1 MYTSLY
7 IKSNYSLLSSLISID
22 KLIEYALEHKLNTL
36 AICDDNM
43 TSAFIFYSKCIK
55 NNIKPVIG
63 LDLKYND
70 SNILLYAKGFEGY
83 QNLIKLSTIS
93 SESNI
98 TMENLKKHNKDV
110 VVVLPYKDVSL
121 YEELT
126 RLYECIYIGVLN
138 RFEEEE
144 ALKKT
149 RNVVFINKV
158 LYLNKNH
165 DKYLK
170 YLFMIRDGKT
180 IADTSY
186 TITFKD
192 NYNYI
197 LDMEVTNLVSNLTL
211 NNTNVIA
218 SMCNLNFSKR
228 NDLLPIYDSNLDS
241 DEYIAKLSVAGL
253 NKRLNG
259 NIDDVY
265 KKRLIYEL
273 DVIKK
278 MGFSNYFLVVY
289 DFIKYAK
296 KNQILVGPGRGSA
309 AGSLVAYSLGIT
321 EIDPIKYDLLFERFL
336 NPERVTMPDID
347 TDFPDIYRN
356 KIIEYVKEKYGEKKV
371 SGIITFGTMAPKL
384 VLRDVGRV
392 LNIPLKTI
400 DTLCKKIPTV
410 TKDKLKDFYEKDENF
425 KNIINSSDKLM
436 LLYEIS
442 TLIEGFPRH
451 ISTHA
456 AGVVMSRI
464 DLDKVIPLVRN
475 DDMYISGYT
484 MEYLEELGLLK
495 MDFLGI
501 KNLTTIM
508 NIISDIE
515 IHENIKINFSD
526 ISLDDVQ
533 ALKLFESADTCGI
546 FQFES
551 EGMKNFLR
559 KLKPNSIEDIF
570 AAIAL
575 FRPGP
580 AVNIDSYIR
589 RKHKEEE
596 VTYLSPCLKDILSS
610 TYGIIIYQEQIMQIA
625 NVMAGFSYGEAD
637 ILRRAMSKKKLD
649 ILKGEEVKFI
659 NGCIKNGHKKEDAK
673 KVFDLILN
681 FANYGFNKSHSVCYS
696 IVAYKMA
703 YLKAKYPK
711 CFFSNLLSSVI
722 GSEAKT
728 IEYINEA
735 RKLGINIILPD
746 INRSTN
752 KYEVVDEGILFPISN
767 IKSVGIVTCKDI
779 LTSRGKGFNDI
790 YECFSKVLSRNVN
803 KSTLESLIDASC
815 FDSFGYNK
823 KTLYYNLDN
832 LINYAAL
839 TKDLDPTLVIK
850 PDIELKEEFSKS
862 ELLSNEKQSLGFY
875 LSSHP
880 TVVYK
885 SKMKGINNLE
895 DIKNL
900 FNKKVNLLVLVD
912 KVRVIS
918 TKNNDRMAFYLVSD
932 DTAQVDLTL
941 FPKIYEKYKDIDKG
955 EVVLVKGEVQK
966 RFDKYQIIVSEIEKI

>member
-1 MYTSLY
+1 MFTSLY
-7 IKSNYSLLSSLISID
+7 VKTNYSLLSSLVSID
-22 KLIEYALEHKLNTL
+22 NLILYAVEHKLSAL

-43 TSAFIFYSKCIK
+43 TSTKIFYDKCIK
-55 NNIKPVIG
+55 NNIKPIIG
-63 LDLKYND
+63 LDLKYNN
-70 SNILLYAKGFEGY
+70 SNILMYAKSFTGY
-83 QNLIKLSTIS
+83 QSLIKLSTIS
-93 SESNI
+93 SERDI
-98 TMENLKKHNKDV
+98 TITDLETYNNDV
-110 VVVLPYKDVSL
+110 VVVLPYKDFAL
-121 YEELT
+121 YNELT
-126 RLYECIYIGVLN
+126 RLYDNLYIGVLN
-138 RFEEEE
+138 KIEE
-144 ALKKT
+144 KGSYKVT
-149 RNVVFINKV
+149 KNVVFINKV

-165 DKYLK
+165 EKYLK
-170 YLFMIRDGKT
+170 YLFMIRDSKT
-180 IADTSY
+180 IADDV
-186 TITFKD
+186 TFKD
-192 NYNYI
+192 NYNYMLLSDAI
-197 LDMEVTNLVSNLTL
+197 SLVSNETL

-218 SMCNLNFSKR
+218 DMCNLELSKR
-228 NDLLPIYDSNLDS
+228 DDLLPVYDTNIDS
-241 DEYIAKLSVAGL
+241 DQYIVKLSVAGL
-253 NKRLNG
+253 NKRLGG
-259 NIDDVY
+259 NVSDVY
-265 KKRLIYEL
+265 KRRLIYEL
-273 DVIKK
+273 DVIKR

-296 KNQILVGPGRGSA
+296 KNNILVGPGRGSA

-336 NPERVTMPDID
+336 NPERVSMPDID

-356 KIIEYVKEKYGEKKV
+356 SIIEYVRDKYGEKRV
-371 SGIITFGTMAPKL
+371 SGIITFGTMAAKL

-392 LNIPLKTI
+392 LNIPPKTI

-410 TKDKLKDFYEKDENF
+410 TKDKLKDFYNRDENF
-425 KNIINSSDKLM
+425 RNIINSSDKLM

-464 DLDKVIPLVRN
+464 DLDRIIPLVRN

-508 NIISDIE
+508 NIIADIE
-515 IHENIKINFSD
+515 SSLGIKINFSD
-526 ISLDDVQ
+526 IPLDDPD
-533 ALKLFESADTCGI
+533 ALKLFETADTCGI

-559 KLKPNSIEDIF
+559 KLRPNTIYDIF

-589 RKHKEEE
+589 RKHGLEQ
-596 VTYLSPCLKDILSS
+596 VTYLDPCLEGILSS

-649 ILKGEEVKFI
+649 LLKGEEIRFI
-659 NGCIKNGHKKEDAK
+659 EGSVARGHKEEDAK
-673 KVFDLILN
+673 RVFELILN
-681 FANYGFNKSHSVCYS
+681 FANYGFNKSHSVSYA

-711 CFFSNLLSSVI
+711 FFFSNLLSSVI

-735 RKLGINIILPD
+735 RKLEINVILPD

-752 KYEVVDEGILFPISN
+752 KYEVVDNGILFPLSN
-767 IKSVGIVTCKDI
+767 IKNVGIVTCKDI
-779 LTSRGKGFNDI
+779 INSRGDGFNDI
-790 YECFSKVLSRNVN
+790 YDCFSKILSRNVN
-803 KSTLESLIDASC
+803 KSTLEALIDVSC

-832 LINYAAL
+832 LINYATL
-839 TKDLDPTLVIK
+839 TKDLDPDLVIK
-850 PDIELKEEFSKS
+850 PDIEIMDEFSKG
-862 ELLSNEKQSLGFY
+862 ELLSNEKASLGFY

-880 TVVYK
+880 TTIYK
-885 SKMKGINNLE
+885 SRISNV
-895 DIKNL
+895 
-900 FNKKVNLLVLVD
+900 VNLADIRNYFGKRIELLVMID
-912 KVRVIS
+912 KVRVVN
-918 TKNNDRMAFYLVSD
+918 TKNNDRMAFYLASD
-932 DTAQVDLTL
+932 DTAQADLTL
-941 FPKIYEKYKDIDKG
+941 FPKAYEKYKDIDKG
-955 EVVLVKGEVQK
+955 EIVLVKGEVQR
-966 RFDKYQIIVSEIEKI
+966 RFDKYQIIVNEIKRIND

>member
-1 MYTSLY
+1 MFTSLY
-7 IKSNYSLLSSLISID
+7 VKTNYSLLSSLVSID
-22 KLIEYALEHKLNTL
+22 NLILYAVEHKLSAL

-43 TSAFIFYSKCIK
+43 TSTKIFYDKCIK
-55 NNIKPVIG
+55 NNIKPIIG
-63 LDLKYND
+63 LDLKYNN
-70 SNILLYAKGFEGY
+70 SNILMYAKNFIGY
-83 QNLIKLSTIS
+83 QSLIKLSTIS
-93 SESNI
+93 SERDI
-98 TMENLKKHNKDV
+98 TITDLETYNNDV
-110 VVVLPYKDVSL
+110 VVVLPYKDFAL
-121 YEELT
+121 YNELT
-126 RLYECIYIGVLN
+126 RLYNNLYIGVLN
-138 RFEEEE
+138 KIEEKESY
-144 ALKKT
+144 KVTK
-149 RNVVFINKV
+149 NVVFINKV
-158 LYLNKNH
+158 LYLNKDH
-165 DKYLK
+165 EKYLK
-170 YLFMIRDGKT
+170 YLFMIRDSKT
-180 IADTSY
+180 IADDV
-186 TITFKD
+186 TFKD
-192 NYNYI
+192 NYNYMLLSDAI
-197 LDMEVTNLVSNLTL
+197 SLVSNETL

-218 SMCNLNFSKR
+218 DMCNLELSKR
-228 NDLLPIYDSNLDS
+228 DDLLPVYDTNIDS
-241 DEYIAKLSVAGL
+241 DQYIVKLSVAGL
-253 NKRLNG
+253 NKRLGG
-259 NIDDVY
+259 NVSDVY

-273 DVIKK
+273 DVIKR

-296 KNQILVGPGRGSA
+296 KNNILVGPGRGSA

-336 NPERVTMPDID
+336 NPERVSMPDID

-356 KIIEYVKEKYGEKKV
+356 NIIEYVRNKYGEKRV
-371 SGIITFGTMAPKL
+371 SGIITFGTMAAKL

-392 LNIPLKTI
+392 LNIPPKTI

-410 TKDKLKDFYEKDENF
+410 TKDKLKDFYDRDENF
-425 KNIINSSDKLM
+425 RNIINSSDKLM

-464 DLDKVIPLVRN
+464 DLDRIIPLVRN
-475 DDMYISGYT
+475 NDMYISGYT

-508 NIISDIE
+508 NIIADIE
-515 IHENIKINFSD
+515 SSLGIKINFSD
-526 ISLDDVQ
+526 IPLDDPD
-533 ALKLFESADTCGI
+533 ALKLFETADTCGI

-559 KLKPNSIEDIF
+559 KLRPNTIYDIF

-589 RKHKEEE
+589 RKHGLEQ
-596 VTYLSPCLKDILSS
+596 VTYLDPCLEGILSS

-625 NVMAGFSYGEAD
+625 NVMAGFSYGQAD

-649 ILKGEEVKFI
+649 LLKGEEIRFI
-659 NGCIKNGHKKEDAK
+659 EGSVTRGHKEEDAK
-673 KVFDLILN
+673 RVFDLILN
-681 FANYGFNKSHSVCYS
+681 FANYGFNKSHSVSYA

-711 CFFSNLLSSVI
+711 FFFSNLLSSVI
-722 GSEAKT
+722 GSEVKT

-735 RKLGINIILPD
+735 RKLGINVILPD

-752 KYEVVDEGILFPISN
+752 KYEVVDNGILFPLSN
-767 IKSVGIVTCKDI
+767 IKNVGIVTCKDI
-779 LTSRGKGFNDI
+779 INSRGDGFSDI
-790 YECFSKVLSRNVN
+790 YDCFSKILSRNVN
-803 KSTLESLIDASC
+803 KSTLEALIDVSC

-832 LINYAAL
+832 LINYATL
-839 TKDLDPTLVIK
+839 TKDLDPDLVIK
-850 PDIELKEEFSKS
+850 PDIEIMDEFSKG
-862 ELLSNEKQSLGFY
+862 ELLSNEKASLGFY

-880 TVVYK
+880 TTIYK
-885 SKMKGINNLE
+885 SRTSNVVNLA
-895 DIKNL
+895 DIKNY
-900 FNKKVNLLVLVD
+900 FGKRVELLVMID
-912 KVRVIS
+912 KVRVVN
-918 TKNNDRMAFYLVSD
+918 TKNNDKMAFYLASD
-932 DTAQVDLTL
+932 DTAQTDLTL
-941 FPKIYEKYKDIDKG
+941 FPKAYEKYKDIDKG
-955 EVVLVKGEVQK
+955 EIVLVKGEVQR
-966 RFDKYQIIVSEIEKI
+966 RFDKYQIIVNEIKRIND

>member
-1 MYTSLY
+1 MFTSLY
-7 IKSNYSLLSSLISID
+7 VKTNYSLLSSLVSID
-22 KLIEYALEHKLNTL
+22 NLILYAVEHKLSAL

-43 TSAFIFYSKCIK
+43 TSTKIFYDKCIK
-55 NNIKPVIG
+55 NNIKPIIG
-63 LDLKYND
+63 LDLKYNN
-70 SNILLYAKGFEGY
+70 SNILMYAKNFIGY
-83 QNLIKLSTIS
+83 QSLIKLSTIS
-93 SESNI
+93 SERDI
-98 TMENLKKHNKDV
+98 TITDLETYNNDV
-110 VVVLPYKDVSL
+110 VVVLPYKDFAL
-121 YEELT
+121 YNELT
-126 RLYECIYIGVLN
+126 RMYNNLYIGVLN
-138 RFEEEE
+138 KIEEKESY
-144 ALKKT
+144 KVTK
-149 RNVVFINKV
+149 NVVFINKV
-158 LYLNKNH
+158 LYLNKDH
-165 DKYLK
+165 EKYLK
-170 YLFMIRDGKT
+170 YLFMIRDSKT
-180 IADTSY
+180 IADDV
-186 TITFKD
+186 TFKD
-192 NYNYI
+192 NYNYMLLSDAI
-197 LDMEVTNLVSNLTL
+197 SLVSNETL

-218 SMCNLNFSKR
+218 DMCNLELSKR
-228 NDLLPIYDSNLDS
+228 DDLLPVYDTNIDS
-241 DEYIAKLSVAGL
+241 DQYIVKLSVAGL
-253 NKRLNG
+253 NKRLGG
-259 NIDDVY
+259 NVSDVY

-273 DVIKK
+273 DVIKR

-296 KNQILVGPGRGSA
+296 KNNILVGPGRGSA

-336 NPERVTMPDID
+336 NPERVSMPDID

-356 KIIEYVKEKYGEKKV
+356 NIIEYVRNKYGEKRV
-371 SGIITFGTMAPKL
+371 SGIITFGTMAAKL

-392 LNIPLKTI
+392 LNIPPKTI

-410 TKDKLKDFYEKDENF
+410 TKDKLKDFYDRDENF
-425 KNIINSSDKLM
+425 RNIINSSDKLM

-464 DLDKVIPLVRN
+464 DLDRIIPLVRN
-475 DDMYISGYT
+475 NDMYISGYT

-508 NIISDIE
+508 NIIADIE
-515 IHENIKINFSD
+515 SSLGIKINFSD
-526 ISLDDVQ
+526 IPLDDPDT
-533 ALKLFESADTCGI
+533 LKLFETADTCGI

-559 KLKPNSIEDIF
+559 KLRPNTIYDIF

-589 RKHKEEE
+589 RKHGLEQ
-596 VTYLSPCLKDILSS
+596 VTYLDPCLEGILSS

-649 ILKGEEVKFI
+649 LLKGEEIRFI
-659 NGCIKNGHKKEDAK
+659 EGSVTRGHKEEDAK
-673 KVFDLILN
+673 RVFDLILN
-681 FANYGFNKSHSVCYS
+681 FANYGFNKSHSVSYA

-711 CFFSNLLSSVI
+711 FFFSNLLSSVI
-722 GSEAKT
+722 GSEVKT

-735 RKLGINIILPD
+735 RKLGINVILPD

-752 KYEVVDEGILFPISN
+752 KYEVVDNGILFPLSN
-767 IKSVGIVTCKDI
+767 IKNVGIVTCKDI
-779 LTSRGKGFNDI
+779 INSRGDGFSDI
-790 YECFSKVLSRNVN
+790 YDCFSKILSRNVN
-803 KSTLESLIDASC
+803 KSTLEALIDVSC

-832 LINYAAL
+832 LINYATL
-839 TKDLDPTLVIK
+839 TKDLDPDLVIK
-850 PDIELKEEFSKS
+850 PDIEIMDEFSKG
-862 ELLSNEKQSLGFY
+862 ELLSNEKASLGFY

-880 TVVYK
+880 TTIYK
-885 SKMKGINNLE
+885 SRTSNVVNLA
-895 DIKNL
+895 DIKNY
-900 FNKKVNLLVLVD
+900 FGKRVELLVMID
-912 KVRVIS
+912 KVRVVN
-918 TKNNDRMAFYLVSD
+918 TKNNDRMAFYLASD
-932 DTAQVDLTL
+932 DTAQTDLTL
-941 FPKIYEKYKDIDKG
+941 FPKAYEKYKDIDKG
-955 EVVLVKGEVQK
+955 KIVLVKGEVQR
-966 RFDKYQIIVSEIEKI
+966 RFDKYQIIVNEIKRIND

>member
-1 MYTSLY
+1 MFTSLY
-7 IKSNYSLLSSLISID
+7 VKTNYSLLSSLVSID
-22 KLIEYALEHKLNTL
+22 NLILYAVEHKLSAL

-43 TSAFIFYSKCIK
+43 TSTKIFYDKCIK
-55 NNIKPVIG
+55 NNIKPIIG
-63 LDLKYND
+63 LDLKYNN
-70 SNILLYAKGFEGY
+70 SNILMYAKNFIGY
-83 QNLIKLSTIS
+83 QSLIKLSTIS
-93 SESNI
+93 SERDI
-98 TMENLKKHNKDV
+98 TITDLETYNNDV
-110 VVVLPYKDVSL
+110 VVVLPYKYFAL
-121 YEELT
+121 YNELT
-126 RLYECIYIGVLN
+126 RLYNNLYIGVLN
-138 RFEEEE
+138 KIEEKESY
-144 ALKKT
+144 KVTK
-149 RNVVFINKV
+149 NVVFINKV
-158 LYLNKNH
+158 LYLNKEH
-165 DKYLK
+165 EKYLK
-170 YLFMIRDGKT
+170 YLFMIRDSKT
-180 IADTSY
+180 IADDV
-186 TITFKD
+186 TFKD
-192 NYNYI
+192 NYNYMLLSDAI
-197 LDMEVTNLVSNLTL
+197 SLVSNETL

-218 SMCNLNFSKR
+218 DMCNLEFSKR
-228 NDLLPIYDSNLDS
+228 DDLLPVYDTNIDS
-241 DEYIAKLSVAGL
+241 DQYIVKLSVAGL
-253 NKRLNG
+253 NKRLGG
-259 NIDDVY
+259 NVSDVY

-273 DVIKK
+273 DVIKR

-296 KNQILVGPGRGSA
+296 KNNILVGPGRGSA

-336 NPERVTMPDID
+336 NPERVSMPDID

-356 KIIEYVKEKYGEKKV
+356 NIIEYVRNKYGEKRV
-371 SGIITFGTMAPKL
+371 SGIITFGTMAAKL

-392 LNIPLKTI
+392 LNIPPKTI

-410 TKDKLKDFYEKDENF
+410 TKDKLKDFYDRDENF
-425 KNIINSSDKLM
+425 RNIINSSDKLM

-464 DLDKVIPLVRN
+464 DLDRIIPLVRN
-475 DDMYISGYT
+475 NDMYISGYT

-508 NIISDIE
+508 NIIADIE
-515 IHENIKINFSD
+515 SSLGIKINFSD
-526 ISLDDVQ
+526 IPLDDPD
-533 ALKLFESADTCGI
+533 ALKLFETADTCGI

-559 KLKPNSIEDIF
+559 KLRPNTIYDIF

-589 RKHKEEE
+589 RKHGLEQ
-596 VTYLSPCLKDILSS
+596 VTYLDPCLESILSS

-649 ILKGEEVKFI
+649 LLKGEEIRFI
-659 NGCIKNGHKKEDAK
+659 EGSVTRGHKEEDAK
-673 KVFDLILN
+673 RVFDLILN
-681 FANYGFNKSHSVCYS
+681 FANYGFNKSHSVSYA

-711 CFFSNLLSSVI
+711 FFFSNLLSSVI
-722 GSEAKT
+722 GSEVKT

-735 RKLGINIILPD
+735 RKLGINVILPD

-752 KYEVVDEGILFPISN
+752 KYEVVDNGILFPLSN
-767 IKSVGIVTCKDI
+767 IKNVGIVTCKDI
-779 LTSRGKGFNDI
+779 INSRGDGFSDI
-790 YECFSKVLSRNVN
+790 YDCFSKILSRNVN
-803 KSTLESLIDASC
+803 KSTLEALIDVSC

-832 LINYAAL
+832 LINYATL
-839 TKDLDPTLVIK
+839 TKDLDPDLVIK
-850 PDIELKEEFSKS
+850 PDIEIMDEFSRG
-862 ELLSNEKQSLGFY
+862 ELLSNEKASLGFY

-880 TVVYK
+880 TTIYK
-885 SKMKGINNLE
+885 SRTSNVVNLA
-895 DIKNL
+895 DIKNY
-900 FNKKVNLLVLVD
+900 FGKRVELLVMID
-912 KVRVIS
+912 KVRVVN
-918 TKNNDRMAFYLVSD
+918 TKNNDRMAFYLASD
-932 DTAQVDLTL
+932 DTAQTDLTL
-941 FPKIYEKYKDIDKG
+941 FPKAYEKYKDIDKG
-955 EVVLVKGEVQK
+955 EIVLVKGEVQR
-966 RFDKYQIIVSEIEKI
+966 RFDKYQIIVNEIKRIND

>member
-1 MYTSLY
+1 MFTSLY
-7 IKSNYSLLSSLISID
+7 VKTNYSLLSSLVSID
-22 KLIEYALEHKLNTL
+22 NLILYAVEHKLSAL

-43 TSAFIFYSKCIK
+43 TSTKIFYDKCIK
-55 NNIKPVIG
+55 NNIKPIIG
-63 LDLKYND
+63 LDLKYNN
-70 SNILLYAKGFEGY
+70 SNILMYAKNFIGY
-83 QNLIKLSTIS
+83 QSLIKLSTIS
-93 SESNI
+93 SERDI
-98 TMENLKKHNKDV
+98 TITDLETYNNDV
-110 VVVLPYKDVSL
+110 VVVLPYKDFAL
-121 YEELT
+121 YNELT
-126 RLYECIYIGVLN
+126 RLYNNLYIGVLN
-138 RFEEEE
+138 KIEEKESY
-144 ALKKT
+144 KVTK
-149 RNVVFINKV
+149 NVVFINKV
-158 LYLNKNH
+158 LYLNKEH
-165 DKYLK
+165 EKYLK
-170 YLFMIRDGKT
+170 YLFMIRDSKT
-180 IADTSY
+180 IADDV
-186 TITFKD
+186 TFKD
-192 NYNYI
+192 NYNYMLLSDAI
-197 LDMEVTNLVSNLTL
+197 SLVSNETL

-218 SMCNLNFSKR
+218 DMCNLELSKR
-228 NDLLPIYDSNLDS
+228 DDLLPVYDTNIDS
-241 DEYIAKLSVAGL
+241 DQYIVKLSVAGL
-253 NKRLNG
+253 NKRLGG
-259 NIDDVY
+259 NVSDVY

-273 DVIKK
+273 DVIKR

-296 KNQILVGPGRGSA
+296 KNNILVGPGRGSA

-336 NPERVTMPDID
+336 NPERVSMPDID

-356 KIIEYVKEKYGEKKV
+356 NIIEYVRNKYGEKRV
-371 SGIITFGTMAPKL
+371 SGIITFGTMAAKL

-392 LNIPLKTI
+392 LNIPPKTI

-410 TKDKLKDFYEKDENF
+410 TKDKLKDFYDRDENF
-425 KNIINSSDKLM
+425 RNIINSSDKLM

-464 DLDKVIPLVRN
+464 DLDRIIPLVRN
-475 DDMYISGYT
+475 NDMYISGYT

-508 NIISDIE
+508 NIIADIE
-515 IHENIKINFSD
+515 SSLGIKINFSD
-526 ISLDDVQ
+526 IPLDDPD
-533 ALKLFESADTCGI
+533 ALKLFETADTCGI

-559 KLKPNSIEDIF
+559 KLRPNTIYDIF

-589 RKHKEEE
+589 RKHGLEQ
-596 VTYLSPCLKDILSS
+596 VTYLDPCLEGILSS

-649 ILKGEEVKFI
+649 LLKGEEIRFI
-659 NGCIKNGHKKEDAK
+659 EGSVTRGHKEEDAK
-673 KVFDLILN
+673 RVFDLILN
-681 FANYGFNKSHSVCYS
+681 FANYGFNKSHSVSYA

-711 CFFSNLLSSVI
+711 FFFSNLLSSVI
-722 GSEAKT
+722 GSEVKT

-735 RKLGINIILPD
+735 RKLGINVILPD

-752 KYEVVDEGILFPISN
+752 KYEVVDNGILFPLSN
-767 IKSVGIVTCKDI
+767 IKNVGIVTCKDI
-779 LTSRGKGFNDI
+779 INSRGDGFSDI
-790 YECFSKVLSRNVN
+790 YDCFSKILSRNVN
-803 KSTLESLIDASC
+803 KSTLEALIDVSC

-832 LINYAAL
+832 LINYATL
-839 TKDLDPTLVIK
+839 TKDLDPDLVIK
-850 PDIELKEEFSKS
+850 PDIEIMDEFSRG
-862 ELLSNEKQSLGFY
+862 ELLSNEKASLGFY

-880 TVVYK
+880 TTIYK
-885 SKMKGINNLE
+885 SRTSNVVNLA
-895 DIKNL
+895 DIKNY
-900 FNKKVNLLVLVD
+900 FGKRVELLVMID
-912 KVRVIS
+912 KVRVVN
-918 TKNNDRMAFYLVSD
+918 TKNNDRMAFYLASD
-932 DTAQVDLTL
+932 DTAQTDLTL
-941 FPKIYEKYKDIDKG
+941 FPKVYEKYKDIDKG
-955 EVVLVKGEVQK
+955 EIVLVKGEVQR
-966 RFDKYQIIVSEIEKI
+966 RFDKYQIIVNEIKRIND

>member
-1 MYTSLY
+1 MFTSLY
-7 IKSNYSLLSSLISID
+7 VKTNYSLLSSLVSID
-22 KLIEYALEHKLNTL
+22 NLILYAVEHKLSAL

-43 TSAFIFYSKCIK
+43 TSTKIFYDKCIK
-55 NNIKPVIG
+55 NNIKPIIG
-63 LDLKYND
+63 LDLKYNN
-70 SNILLYAKGFEGY
+70 SNILMYAKNFIGY
-83 QNLIKLSTIS
+83 QSLIKLSTIS
-93 SESNI
+93 SERDI
-98 TMENLKKHNKDV
+98 TITDLETYNNDV
-110 VVVLPYKDVSL
+110 VVVLPYKDFAL
-121 YEELT
+121 YNELT
-126 RLYECIYIGVLN
+126 RLYNNLYIGVLN
-138 RFEEEE
+138 KIEEKESY
-144 ALKKT
+144 KVTK
-149 RNVVFINKV
+149 NVVFINKV
-158 LYLNKNH
+158 LYLNKDH
-165 DKYLK
+165 EKYLK
-170 YLFMIRDGKT
+170 YLFMIRDSKT
-180 IADTSY
+180 IADDV
-186 TITFKD
+186 TFKD
-192 NYNYI
+192 NYNYMLLSDAI
-197 LDMEVTNLVSNLTL
+197 SLVSNETL

-218 SMCNLNFSKR
+218 DMCNLEFSKR
-228 NDLLPIYDSNLDS
+228 DDLLPVYDTNIDS
-241 DEYIAKLSVAGL
+241 DQYIVKLSVAGL
-253 NKRLNG
+253 NKRLGG
-259 NIDDVY
+259 NVSDVY

-273 DVIKK
+273 DVIKR

-296 KNQILVGPGRGSA
+296 KNNILVGPGRGSA

-336 NPERVTMPDID
+336 NPERVSMPDID

-356 KIIEYVKEKYGEKKV
+356 NIIEYVRNKYGEKRV
-371 SGIITFGTMAPKL
+371 SGIITFGTMAAKL

-392 LNIPLKTI
+392 LNIPPKTI

-410 TKDKLKDFYEKDENF
+410 TKDKLKDFYDRDENF
-425 KNIINSSDKLM
+425 RNIINSSDKLM

-464 DLDKVIPLVRN
+464 DLDRIIPLVRN
-475 DDMYISGYT
+475 NDMYISGYT

-508 NIISDIE
+508 NIIADIE
-515 IHENIKINFSD
+515 SSLGIKINFSD
-526 ISLDDVQ
+526 IPLDDPD
-533 ALKLFESADTCGI
+533 ALKLFETADTCGI

-559 KLKPNSIEDIF
+559 KLRPNTIYDIF

-589 RKHKEEE
+589 RKHGLEQ
-596 VTYLSPCLKDILSS
+596 VTYLDPCLESILSS

-649 ILKGEEVKFI
+649 LLKGEEIRFI
-659 NGCIKNGHKKEDAK
+659 EGSVTRGHKEEDAK
-673 KVFDLILN
+673 RVFDLILN
-681 FANYGFNKSHSVCYS
+681 FANYGFNKSHSVSYA

-711 CFFSNLLSSVI
+711 FFFSNLLSSVI
-722 GSEAKT
+722 GSEVKT

-735 RKLGINIILPD
+735 RKLGINVILPD

-752 KYEVVDEGILFPISN
+752 KYEVVDNGILFPLSN
-767 IKSVGIVTCKDI
+767 IKNVGIVTCKDI
-779 LTSRGKGFNDI
+779 INSRGDGFSDI
-790 YECFSKVLSRNVN
+790 YDCFSKILSRNVN
-803 KSTLESLIDASC
+803 KSTLEALIDVSC

-832 LINYAAL
+832 LINYATL
-839 TKDLDPTLVIK
+839 TKDLDPDLVIK
-850 PDIELKEEFSKS
+850 PDIEIMDEFSRG
-862 ELLSNEKQSLGFY
+862 ELLSNEKASLGFY

-880 TVVYK
+880 TTIYK
-885 SKMKGINNLE
+885 SRTSNVVNLA
-895 DIKNL
+895 DIKNY
-900 FNKKVNLLVLVD
+900 FGKRIELLVMID
-912 KVRVIS
+912 KVRVVN
-918 TKNNDRMAFYLVSD
+918 TKNNDRMAFYLASD
-932 DTAQVDLTL
+932 DTAQTDLTL
-941 FPKIYEKYKDIDKG
+941 FPKVYEKYKDIDKG
-955 EVVLVKGEVQK
+955 EIVLVKGEVQR
-966 RFDKYQIIVSEIEKI
+966 RFDKYQIIVNEIKRIND

>member
-1 MYTSLY
+1 MFTSLY
-7 IKSNYSLLSSLISID
+7 VKTNYSLLSSLVSID
-22 KLIEYALEHKLNTL
+22 NLILYAVEHKLSAL

-43 TSAFIFYSKCIK
+43 TSTKIFYDKCIK
-55 NNIKPVIG
+55 NNIKPIIG
-63 LDLKYND
+63 LDLKYNN
-70 SNILLYAKGFEGY
+70 SNILMYAKNFIGY
-83 QNLIKLSTIS
+83 QSLIKLSTIS
-93 SESNI
+93 SERDI
-98 TMENLKKHNKDV
+98 TITDLETYNNDV
-110 VVVLPYKDVSL
+110 VVVLPYKDFAL
-121 YEELT
+121 YNELT
-126 RLYECIYIGVLN
+126 RLYNNLYIGVLN
-138 RFEEEE
+138 KIEEKESY
-144 ALKKT
+144 KVTK
-149 RNVVFINKV
+149 NVVFINKV
-158 LYLNKNH
+158 LYLNKEH
-165 DKYLK
+165 EKYLK
-170 YLFMIRDGKT
+170 YLFMIRDSKT
-180 IADTSY
+180 IADDV
-186 TITFKD
+186 TFKD
-192 NYNYI
+192 NYNYMLLSDAI
-197 LDMEVTNLVSNLTL
+197 SLVSNETL

-218 SMCNLNFSKR
+218 DMCNLELSKR
-228 NDLLPIYDSNLDS
+228 DDLLPVYDINIDS
-241 DEYIAKLSVAGL
+241 DQYIVKLSVAGL
-253 NKRLNG
+253 NKRLGG
-259 NIDDVY
+259 NVSDVY

-273 DVIKK
+273 DVIKR

-296 KNQILVGPGRGSA
+296 KNNILVGPGRGSA

-336 NPERVTMPDID
+336 NPERVSMPDID

-356 KIIEYVKEKYGEKKV
+356 NIIEYVRNKYGEKRV
-371 SGIITFGTMAPKL
+371 SGIITFGTMAAKL

-392 LNIPLKTI
+392 LNIPPKTI

-410 TKDKLKDFYEKDENF
+410 TKDKLKDFYDRDENF
-425 KNIINSSDKLM
+425 RNIINSSDKLM

-464 DLDKVIPLVRN
+464 DLDRIIPLVRN
-475 DDMYISGYT
+475 NDMYISGYT

-508 NIISDIE
+508 NIIADIE
-515 IHENIKINFSD
+515 SSLGIKINFSD
-526 ISLDDVQ
+526 IPLDDPD
-533 ALKLFESADTCGI
+533 ALKLFETADTCGI

-559 KLKPNSIEDIF
+559 KLRPNTIYDIF

-589 RKHKEEE
+589 RKHGLEQ
-596 VTYLSPCLKDILSS
+596 VTYLDPCLEGILSS

-649 ILKGEEVKFI
+649 LLKGEEIRFI
-659 NGCIKNGHKKEDAK
+659 EGSVTRGHKEEDAK
-673 KVFDLILN
+673 RVFDLILN
-681 FANYGFNKSHSVCYS
+681 FANYGFNKSHSVSYA

-711 CFFSNLLSSVI
+711 FFFSNLLSSVI
-722 GSEAKT
+722 GSEVKT

-735 RKLGINIILPD
+735 RKLGINVILPD

-752 KYEVVDEGILFPISN
+752 KYEVVDNGILFPLSN
-767 IKSVGIVTCKDI
+767 IKNVGIVTCKDI
-779 LTSRGKGFNDI
+779 INSRGDGFSDI
-790 YECFSKVLSRNVN
+790 YDCFSKILSRNVN
-803 KSTLESLIDASC
+803 KSTLEALIDVSC

-832 LINYAAL
+832 LINYATL
-839 TKDLDPTLVIK
+839 TKDLDPDLVIK
-850 PDIELKEEFSKS
+850 PDIEIMDEFSRG
-862 ELLSNEKQSLGFY
+862 ELLSNEKASLGFY

-880 TVVYK
+880 TTIYK
-885 SKMKGINNLE
+885 SRTSNVVNLA
-895 DIKNL
+895 DIKNY
-900 FNKKVNLLVLVD
+900 FGKRVELLVMID
-912 KVRVIS
+912 KVRVVN
-918 TKNNDRMAFYLVSD
+918 TKNNDKMAFYLASD
-932 DTAQVDLTL
+932 DTAQTDLTL
-941 FPKIYEKYKDIDKG
+941 FPKAYEKYKDIDKG
-955 EVVLVKGEVQK
+955 EIVLVKGEVQR
-966 RFDKYQIIVSEIEKI
+966 RFDKYQIIVNEIKRIND

>member
-1 MYTSLY
+1 MFTSLY
-7 IKSNYSLLSSLISID
+7 VKTNYSLLSSLVSID
-22 KLIEYALEHKLNTL
+22 NLILYAVEHKLSAL

-43 TSAFIFYSKCIK
+43 TSTKIFYDKCIK
-55 NNIKPVIG
+55 NNIKPIIG
-63 LDLKYND
+63 LDLKYNN
-70 SNILLYAKGFEGY
+70 SNILMYAKNFIGY
-83 QNLIKLSTIS
+83 QSLIKLSTIS
-93 SESNI
+93 SERDI
-98 TMENLKKHNKDV
+98 TITDLETYNNDV
-110 VVVLPYKDVSL
+110 VVVLPYKDFAL
-121 YEELT
+121 YNELT
-126 RLYECIYIGVLN
+126 RLYNNLYIGVLN
-138 RFEEEE
+138 KIEEKESY
-144 ALKKT
+144 KVTK
-149 RNVVFINKV
+149 NVVFINKV
-158 LYLNKNH
+158 LYLNKEH
-165 DKYLK
+165 EKYLK
-170 YLFMIRDGKT
+170 YLFMIRDSKT
-180 IADTSY
+180 IADDV
-186 TITFKD
+186 TFKD
-192 NYNYI
+192 NYNYMLLSDAI
-197 LDMEVTNLVSNLTL
+197 SLVSNETL

-218 SMCNLNFSKR
+218 DMCNLELSKR
-228 NDLLPIYDSNLDS
+228 DDLLPVYDTNIDS
-241 DEYIAKLSVAGL
+241 DQYIVKLSVAGL
-253 NKRLNG
+253 NKRLGG
-259 NIDDVY
+259 NVSDVY

-273 DVIKK
+273 DVIKR

-296 KNQILVGPGRGSA
+296 KNNILVGPGRGSA

-336 NPERVTMPDID
+336 NPERVSMPDID

-356 KIIEYVKEKYGEKKV
+356 NIIEYVRNKYGEKRV
-371 SGIITFGTMAPKL
+371 SGIITFGTMAAKL

-392 LNIPLKTI
+392 LNIPPKTI

-410 TKDKLKDFYEKDENF
+410 TKDKLKDFYDRDENF
-425 KNIINSSDKLM
+425 RNIINSSDKLM

-464 DLDKVIPLVRN
+464 DLDRIIPLVRN
-475 DDMYISGYT
+475 NDMYISGYT

-508 NIISDIE
+508 NIIADIE
-515 IHENIKINFSD
+515 SSLGIKINFSD
-526 ISLDDVQ
+526 IPLDDPD
-533 ALKLFESADTCGI
+533 ALKLFETADTCGI

-559 KLKPNSIEDIF
+559 KLRPNTIYDIF

-589 RKHKEEE
+589 RKHGLEQ
-596 VTYLSPCLKDILSS
+596 VTYLDPCLEGILSS

-649 ILKGEEVKFI
+649 LLKGEEIRFI
-659 NGCIKNGHKKEDAK
+659 EGSVTRGHKEEDAK
-673 KVFDLILN
+673 RVFDLILN
-681 FANYGFNKSHSVCYS
+681 FANYGFNKSHSVSYA

-711 CFFSNLLSSVI
+711 FFFSNLLSSVI
-722 GSEAKT
+722 GSEVKT

-735 RKLGINIILPD
+735 RKLGINVILPD

-752 KYEVVDEGILFPISN
+752 KYEVVDNGILFPLSN
-767 IKSVGIVTCKDI
+767 IRNVGIVTCKDI
-779 LTSRGKGFNDI
+779 INSRGDGFSDI
-790 YECFSKVLSRNVN
+790 YDCFSKILSRNVN
-803 KSTLESLIDASC
+803 KSTLEALIDVSC

-832 LINYAAL
+832 LINYATL
-839 TKDLDPTLVIK
+839 TKDLDPDLVIK
-850 PDIELKEEFSKS
+850 PDIEIMDEFSRG
-862 ELLSNEKQSLGFY
+862 ELLSNEKASLGFY

-880 TVVYK
+880 TTIYK
-885 SKMKGINNLE
+885 SRTSNVVNLA
-895 DIKNL
+895 DIKNY
-900 FNKKVNLLVLVD
+900 FGKRVELLVMID
-912 KVRVIS
+912 KVRVVN
-918 TKNNDRMAFYLVSD
+918 TKNNDRMAFYLASD
-932 DTAQVDLTL
+932 DTAQTDLTL
-941 FPKIYEKYKDIDKG
+941 FPKVYEKYKDIDKG
-955 EVVLVKGEVQK
+955 EIVLVKGEVQR
-966 RFDKYQIIVSEIEKI
+966 RFDKYQIIVNEIKRIND

>member
-1 MYTSLY
+1 MFTSLY
-7 IKSNYSLLSSLISID
+7 VKTNYSLLSSLVSID
-22 KLIEYALEHKLNTL
+22 NLILYAVEHKLSAL

-43 TSAFIFYSKCIK
+43 TSTKIFYDKCIK
-55 NNIKPVIG
+55 NNIKPIIG
-63 LDLKYND
+63 LDLKYNN
-70 SNILLYAKGFEGY
+70 SNILMYAKNFIGY
-83 QNLIKLSTIS
+83 QSLIKLSTIS
-93 SESNI
+93 SERDI
-98 TMENLKKHNKDV
+98 TITDLETYNNDV
-110 VVVLPYKDVSL
+110 VVVLPYKDFAL
-121 YEELT
+121 YNELT
-126 RLYECIYIGVLN
+126 RLYDNLYIGVLN
-138 RFEEEE
+138 KIEEKESY
-144 ALKKT
+144 KVTK
-149 RNVVFINKV
+149 NVVFINKV
-158 LYLNKNH
+158 LYLNKKH
-165 DKYLK
+165 EKYLK
-170 YLFMIRDGKT
+170 YLFMIRDSKT
-180 IADTSY
+180 IADDV
-186 TITFKD
+186 TFKD
-192 NYNYI
+192 NYNYMLLSDAI
-197 LDMEVTNLVSNLTL
+197 SLVSNEAL

-218 SMCNLNFSKR
+218 DMCNLELSKR
-228 NDLLPIYDSNLDS
+228 NDLLPVYDTNIDS
-241 DEYIAKLSVAGL
+241 DQYIVKLSVAGL
-253 NKRLNG
+253 NKRLGG
-259 NIDDVY
+259 NVSDVY

-273 DVIKK
+273 DVIKR

-296 KNQILVGPGRGSA
+296 KNNILVGPGRGSA

-336 NPERVTMPDID
+336 NPERVSMPDID

-356 KIIEYVKEKYGEKKV
+356 NIIEYVRNKYGEKRV
-371 SGIITFGTMAPKL
+371 SGIITFGTMAAKL

-392 LNIPLKTI
+392 LNIPPKTI

-410 TKDKLKDFYEKDENF
+410 TKDKLKDFYNRDENF
-425 KNIINSSDKLM
+425 RNIINSSDKLM

-464 DLDKVIPLVRN
+464 DLDRIIPLVRN
-475 DDMYISGYT
+475 DDIYISGYT

-508 NIISDIE
+508 NIIADIE
-515 IHENIKINFSD
+515 SSLGIKINFSD
-526 ISLDDVQ
+526 IPLDDSD
-533 ALKLFESADTCGI
+533 ALKLFETADTCGI

-559 KLKPNSIEDIF
+559 KLRPNTIYDIF

-589 RKHKEEE
+589 RKHGLEQ
-596 VTYLSPCLKDILSS
+596 VTYLDPSLKGILSS

-649 ILKGEEVKFI
+649 LLKGEEIRFI
-659 NGCIKNGHKKEDAK
+659 EGSVTRGHKEEDAK
-673 KVFDLILN
+673 RVFDLILN
-681 FANYGFNKSHSVCYS
+681 FANYGFNKSHSVSYA

-711 CFFSNLLSSVI
+711 FFFSNLLSSVI
-722 GSEAKT
+722 GSEVKT

-735 RKLGINIILPD
+735 RKLGINVILPD

-752 KYEVVDEGILFPISN
+752 KYEVVDNGILFPLSN
-767 IKSVGIVTCKDI
+767 IKNVGIVTCKDI
-779 LTSRGKGFNDI
+779 INSRGDGFSDI
-790 YECFSKVLSRNVN
+790 YDCFSKILSRNVN
-803 KSTLESLIDASC
+803 KSTLEALIDVSC

-832 LINYAAL
+832 LINYATL
-839 TKDLDPTLVIK
+839 TKDLDPDLVIK
-850 PDIELKEEFSKS
+850 PDIEIMDEFSKG
-862 ELLSNEKQSLGFY
+862 ELLSNEKASLGFY

-880 TVVYK
+880 TTIYK
-885 SKMKGINNLE
+885 SRTSNVVNLA
-895 DIKNL
+895 DIKNY
-900 FNKKVNLLVLVD
+900 FGKRIELLVMID
-912 KVRVIS
+912 KVRVVN
-918 TKNNDRMAFYLVSD
+918 TKNNDRMAFYLASD
-932 DTAQVDLTL
+932 DTAQTDLTL
-941 FPKIYEKYKDIDKG
+941 FPKAYEKYKDIDKG
-955 EVVLVKGEVQK
+955 EIVLVKGEVQR
-966 RFDKYQIIVSEIEKI
+966 RFDKYQIIVNEIKRIND

>member
-1 MYTSLY
+1 MFTSLY
-7 IKSNYSLLSSLISID
+7 VKTNYSLLSSLVSID
-22 KLIEYALEHKLNTL
+22 NLILYAVEHKLSAL

-43 TSAFIFYSKCIK
+43 TSTKIFYDKCIK
-55 NNIKPVIG
+55 NNIKPIIG
-63 LDLKYND
+63 LDLKYNN
-70 SNILLYAKGFEGY
+70 SNILMYAKNFIGY
-83 QNLIKLSTIS
+83 QSLIKLSTIS
-93 SESNI
+93 SERDI
-98 TMENLKKHNKDV
+98 TITDLETYNNDV
-110 VVVLPYKDVSL
+110 VVVLPYKDFAL
-121 YEELT
+121 YNELT
-126 RLYECIYIGVLN
+126 RLYNNLYIGVLN
-138 RFEEEE
+138 KIEEKESY
-144 ALKKT
+144 KVTK
-149 RNVVFINKV
+149 NVVFINKV
-158 LYLNKNH
+158 LYLNKEH
-165 DKYLK
+165 EKYLK
-170 YLFMIRDGKT
+170 YLFMIRDSKT
-180 IADTSY
+180 IADDV
-186 TITFKD
+186 TFKD
-192 NYNYI
+192 NYNYMLLSDAI
-197 LDMEVTNLVSNLTL
+197 SLVSNETL

-218 SMCNLNFSKR
+218 DMCNLELSKR
-228 NDLLPIYDSNLDS
+228 DDLLPVYDTNIDS
-241 DEYIAKLSVAGL
+241 DQYIVKLSVAGL
-253 NKRLNG
+253 NKRLGG
-259 NIDDVY
+259 NVSDVY

-273 DVIKK
+273 DVIKR

-296 KNQILVGPGRGSA
+296 KNNILVSPGRGSA

-336 NPERVTMPDID
+336 NPERVSMPDID

-356 KIIEYVKEKYGEKKV
+356 NIIEYVRNKYGEKRV
-371 SGIITFGTMAPKL
+371 SGIITFGTMAAKL

-392 LNIPLKTI
+392 LNIPPKTI

-410 TKDKLKDFYEKDENF
+410 TKDKLKDFYDRDENF
-425 KNIINSSDKLM
+425 RNIINSSDKLM

-464 DLDKVIPLVRN
+464 DLDRIIPLVRN
-475 DDMYISGYT
+475 NDMYISGYT

-508 NIISDIE
+508 NIIADIE
-515 IHENIKINFSD
+515 SSLGIKINFSD
-526 ISLDDVQ
+526 IPLDDPD
-533 ALKLFESADTCGI
+533 ALKLFETADTCGI

-559 KLKPNSIEDIF
+559 KLRPNTIYDIF

-589 RKHKEEE
+589 RKHGLEQ
-596 VTYLSPCLKDILSS
+596 VTYLDPCLEGILSS

-649 ILKGEEVKFI
+649 LLKGEEIRFI
-659 NGCIKNGHKKEDAK
+659 EGSVTRGHKEEDAK
-673 KVFDLILN
+673 RVFDLILN
-681 FANYGFNKSHSVCYS
+681 FANYGFNKSHSVSYA

-711 CFFSNLLSSVI
+711 FFFSNLLSSVI
-722 GSEAKT
+722 GSEVKT

-735 RKLGINIILPD
+735 RKLGINVILPD

-752 KYEVVDEGILFPISN
+752 KYEVVDNGILFPLSN
-767 IKSVGIVTCKDI
+767 IKNVGIVTCKDI
-779 LTSRGKGFNDI
+779 INSRGDGFSDI
-790 YECFSKVLSRNVN
+790 YDCFSKILSRNVN
-803 KSTLESLIDASC
+803 KSTLEALIDVSC

-832 LINYAAL
+832 LINYATL
-839 TKDLDPTLVIK
+839 TKDLDPDLVIK
-850 PDIELKEEFSKS
+850 PDIEIMDEFSKG
-862 ELLSNEKQSLGFY
+862 ELLSNEKASLGFY

-880 TVVYK
+880 TTIYK
-885 SKMKGINNLE
+885 SRTSNVVNLA
-895 DIKNL
+895 DIKNY
-900 FNKKVNLLVLVD
+900 FGKRVELLVMID
-912 KVRVIS
+912 KVRVVN
-918 TKNNDRMAFYLVSD
+918 TKNNDRMAFYLASD
-932 DTAQVDLTL
+932 DTAQTDLTL
-941 FPKIYEKYKDIDKG
+941 FPKAYEKYKDIDKG
-955 EVVLVKGEVQK
+955 EIVLVKGEVQR
-966 RFDKYQIIVSEIEKI
+966 RFDKYQIIVNEIKRIND

>member
-1 MYTSLY
+1 MFTSLY
-7 IKSNYSLLSSLISID
+7 VKTNYSLLSSLVSID
-22 KLIEYALEHKLNTL
+22 NLILYAVEHKLSAL

-43 TSAFIFYSKCIK
+43 TSTKIFYDKCIK
-55 NNIKPVIG
+55 NNIKPIIG
-63 LDLKYND
+63 LDLKYDN
-70 SNILLYAKGFEGY
+70 SNILMYAKSFTGY
-83 QNLIKLSTIS
+83 QSLIKLSTIS
-93 SESNI
+93 SERDI
-98 TMENLKKHNKDV
+98 TITDLETYNNDV
-110 VVVLPYKDVSL
+110 VVVLPYKDFAL
-121 YEELT
+121 YNELT
-126 RLYECIYIGVLN
+126 RLYNNLYIGVLN
-138 RFEEEE
+138 KIEEKESY
-144 ALKKT
+144 KVTK
-149 RNVVFINKV
+149 NVVFINKV

-165 DKYLK
+165 EKYLK
-170 YLFMIRDGKT
+170 YLFMIRDSKT
-180 IADTSY
+180 IADDV
-186 TITFKD
+186 TFKD
-192 NYNYI
+192 NYNYMLLSDAI
-197 LDMEVTNLVSNLTL
+197 SLVSNETL

-218 SMCNLNFSKR
+218 DMCNLELSKR
-228 NDLLPIYDSNLDS
+228 DDLLPVYDTNIDS
-241 DEYIAKLSVAGL
+241 DQYIVKLSVAGL
-253 NKRLNG
+253 NKRLGG
-259 NIDDVY
+259 NVSDVY
-265 KKRLIYEL
+265 KRRLIYEL
-273 DVIKK
+273 DVIKR

-296 KNQILVGPGRGSA
+296 KSNILVGPGRGSA

-336 NPERVTMPDID
+336 NPERVSMPDID

-356 KIIEYVKEKYGEKKV
+356 SIIEYVRDKYGEKRV
-371 SGIITFGTMAPKL
+371 SGIITFGTMAAKL

-392 LNIPLKTI
+392 LNIPPKTI

-410 TKDKLKDFYEKDENF
+410 TKDKLKDFYNRDENF
-425 KNIINSSDKLM
+425 RNIINSSDKLM

-456 AGVVMSRI
+456 AGVVMGRI
-464 DLDKVIPLVRN
+464 DLDRIIPLVRN

-508 NIISDIE
+508 NIIADIE
-515 IHENIKINFSD
+515 SSLGIKINFSD
-526 ISLDDVQ
+526 IPLDDSD
-533 ALKLFESADTCGI
+533 ALKLFETADTCGI

-559 KLKPNSIEDIF
+559 KLRPNTIYDIF

-589 RKHKEEE
+589 RKHGLEQ
-596 VTYLSPCLKDILSS
+596 VTYLDQCLEGILSS

-649 ILKGEEVKFI
+649 LLKGEEIRFI
-659 NGCIKNGHKKEDAK
+659 EGSVTRGHKEEDAK
-673 KVFDLILN
+673 RVFDLILN
-681 FANYGFNKSHSVCYS
+681 FANYGFNKSHSVSYA

-711 CFFSNLLSSVI
+711 FFFSNLLSSVI

-735 RKLGINIILPD
+735 RKLGINVILPD

-752 KYEVVDEGILFPISN
+752 KYEVVDNGILFPLSN
-767 IKSVGIVTCKDI
+767 IKNVGIVTCKDI
-779 LTSRGKGFNDI
+779 INSRGDGFNDI
-790 YECFSKVLSRNVN
+790 YDCFSKILSRNVN
-803 KSTLESLIDASC
+803 KSTLEALIDVSC

-832 LINYAAL
+832 LINYATL
-839 TKDLDPTLVIK
+839 TKDLDPDLVIK
-850 PDIELKEEFSKS
+850 PDIEIMDEFSKG
-862 ELLSNEKQSLGFY
+862 ELLSNEKASLGFY

-880 TVVYK
+880 TTIYK
-885 SKMKGINNLE
+885 SRISNV
-895 DIKNL
+895 
-900 FNKKVNLLVLVD
+900 VNLADIRNYFGKRIELLVMID
-912 KVRVIS
+912 KVRVVN
-918 TKNNDRMAFYLVSD
+918 TKNNDRMAFYLASD
-932 DTAQVDLTL
+932 DTAQADLTL
-941 FPKIYEKYKDIDKG
+941 FPKAYEKYKDIDKG
-955 EVVLVKGEVQK
+955 EIVLVKGEVQR
-966 RFDKYQIIVSEIEKI
+966 RFDKYQIIVNEIKRIND

>member
-1 MYTSLY
+1 MFTSLY
-7 IKSNYSLLSSLISID
+7 VKTNYSLLSSLVSID
-22 KLIEYALEHKLNTL
+22 NLILYAVEHKLSAL

-43 TSAFIFYSKCIK
+43 TSTKIFYDKCIK
-55 NNIKPVIG
+55 NNIKPIIG
-63 LDLKYND
+63 LDLKYNN
-70 SNILLYAKGFEGY
+70 SNILMYAKNFIGY
-83 QNLIKLSTIS
+83 QSLIKLSTIS
-93 SESNI
+93 SERDI
-98 TMENLKKHNKDV
+98 TITDLETYNNDV
-110 VVVLPYKDVSL
+110 VVVLPYKDFAL
-121 YEELT
+121 YNELT
-126 RLYECIYIGVLN
+126 RLYNNLYIGVLN
-138 RFEEEE
+138 KIEEKESY
-144 ALKKT
+144 KVTK
-149 RNVVFINKV
+149 NVVFINKV
-158 LYLNKNH
+158 LYLNKEH
-165 DKYLK
+165 EKYLK
-170 YLFMIRDGKT
+170 YLFMIRDSKT
-180 IADTSY
+180 IADDV
-186 TITFKD
+186 TFKD
-192 NYNYI
+192 NYNYMLLSDAI
-197 LDMEVTNLVSNLTL
+197 SLVSNETL

-218 SMCNLNFSKR
+218 DMCNLELSKR
-228 NDLLPIYDSNLDS
+228 DDLLPVYDTNIDS
-241 DEYIAKLSVAGL
+241 DQYIVKLSVAGL
-253 NKRLNG
+253 NKRLGG
-259 NIDDVY
+259 NVSDVY

-273 DVIKK
+273 DVIKR

-289 DFIKYAK
+289 DFIKFAK
-296 KNQILVGPGRGSA
+296 KNNILVGPGRGSA

-336 NPERVTMPDID
+336 NPERVSMPDID

-356 KIIEYVKEKYGEKKV
+356 NIIEYVRNKYGEKRV
-371 SGIITFGTMAPKL
+371 SGIITFGTMAAKL

-392 LNIPLKTI
+392 LNIPPKTI

-410 TKDKLKDFYEKDENF
+410 TKDKLKDFYDRDENF
-425 KNIINSSDKLM
+425 RNIINSSDKLM

-464 DLDKVIPLVRN
+464 DLDRIIPLVRN
-475 DDMYISGYT
+475 NDMYISGYT

-508 NIISDIE
+508 NIIADIE
-515 IHENIKINFSD
+515 SSLGIKINFSD
-526 ISLDDVQ
+526 IPLDDPD
-533 ALKLFESADTCGI
+533 ALKLFETADTCGI

-559 KLKPNSIEDIF
+559 KLRPNTIYDIF

-589 RKHKEEE
+589 RKHGLEQ
-596 VTYLSPCLKDILSS
+596 VTYLDPCLEGILSS

-649 ILKGEEVKFI
+649 LLKGEEIRFI
-659 NGCIKNGHKKEDAK
+659 EGSVTRGHKEEDAK
-673 KVFDLILN
+673 RVFDLILN
-681 FANYGFNKSHSVCYS
+681 FANYGFNKSHSVSYA

-711 CFFSNLLSSVI
+711 FFFSNLLSSVI
-722 GSEAKT
+722 GSEVKT

-735 RKLGINIILPD
+735 RKLGINVILPD

-752 KYEVVDEGILFPISN
+752 KYEVVDNGILFPLSN
-767 IKSVGIVTCKDI
+767 IKNVGIVTCKDI
-779 LTSRGKGFNDI
+779 INSRGDGFSDI
-790 YECFSKVLSRNVN
+790 YDCFSKILSRNVN
-803 KSTLESLIDASC
+803 KSTLEALIDVSC

-832 LINYAAL
+832 LINYATL
-839 TKDLDPTLVIK
+839 TKDLDPDLVIK
-850 PDIELKEEFSKS
+850 PDIEIMDEFSKG
-862 ELLSNEKQSLGFY
+862 ELLSNEKASLGFY

-880 TVVYK
+880 TTIYK
-885 SKMKGINNLE
+885 SRTSNVVNLA
-895 DIKNL
+895 DIKNY
-900 FNKKVNLLVLVD
+900 FGKRVELLVMID
-912 KVRVIS
+912 KVRVVN
-918 TKNNDRMAFYLVSD
+918 TKNNDRMAFYLASD
-932 DTAQVDLTL
+932 DTAQTDLTL
-941 FPKIYEKYKDIDKG
+941 FPKAYEKYKDIDKG
-955 EVVLVKGEVQK
+955 EIVLVKGEVQR
-966 RFDKYQIIVSEIEKI
+966 RFDKYQIIVNEIKRIND

>member
-1 MYTSLY
+1 MFTSLY
-7 IKSNYSLLSSLISID
+7 VKTNYSLLSSLVSID
-22 KLIEYALEHKLNTL
+22 NLILYAVEHKLSAL

-43 TSAFIFYSKCIK
+43 TSTKIFYDKCIK
-55 NNIKPVIG
+55 NNIKPIIG
-63 LDLKYND
+63 LDLKYNN
-70 SNILLYAKGFEGY
+70 SNILMYAKSFTGY
-83 QNLIKLSTIS
+83 QSLIKLSTIS
-93 SESNI
+93 SERDI
-98 TMENLKKHNKDV
+98 TITDLETYNNDV
-110 VVVLPYKDVSL
+110 VVVLPYKDFAL
-121 YEELT
+121 YNELT
-126 RLYECIYIGVLN
+126 RLYNNLYIGVLN
-138 RFEEEE
+138 KIEEKESY
-144 ALKKT
+144 KVTK
-149 RNVVFINKV
+149 NVVFINKV

-165 DKYLK
+165 EKYLK
-170 YLFMIRDGKT
+170 YLFMIRDSKT
-180 IADTSY
+180 IADDV
-186 TITFKD
+186 TFKD
-192 NYNYI
+192 NYNYMLLSDAI
-197 LDMEVTNLVSNLTL
+197 SLVSNETL

-218 SMCNLNFSKR
+218 DMCNLELSKR
-228 NDLLPIYDSNLDS
+228 DDLLPVYDTNIDS
-241 DEYIAKLSVAGL
+241 DQYIVKLSVAGL
-253 NKRLNG
+253 NKRLGG
-259 NIDDVY
+259 NVSDVY
-265 KKRLIYEL
+265 KRRLIYEL
-273 DVIKK
+273 DVIKR

-296 KNQILVGPGRGSA
+296 KNNILVGPGRGSA

-336 NPERVTMPDID
+336 NPERVSMPDID

-356 KIIEYVKEKYGEKKV
+356 NIIEYVRNKYGEKRV
-371 SGIITFGTMAPKL
+371 SGIITFGTMAAKL

-392 LNIPLKTI
+392 LNIPPKTI

-410 TKDKLKDFYEKDENF
+410 TKDKLKDFYNRDENF
-425 KNIINSSDKLM
+425 RNIINSSDKLM

-464 DLDKVIPLVRN
+464 DLDRIIPLVRN

-508 NIISDIE
+508 NIIADIE
-515 IHENIKINFSD
+515 SSLGIKINFSD
-526 ISLDDVQ
+526 ISLDDPD
-533 ALKLFESADTCGI
+533 ALKLFETADTCGI

-559 KLKPNSIEDIF
+559 KLKPNTIYDIF

-589 RKHKEEE
+589 RKHGLEQ
-596 VTYLSPCLKDILSS
+596 VTYLDPCLEGILSS

-649 ILKGEEVKFI
+649 LLKGEEIRFI
-659 NGCIKNGHKKEDAK
+659 EGSVTRGHKEEDAK
-673 KVFDLILN
+673 RVFDLILN
-681 FANYGFNKSHSVCYS
+681 FANYGFNKSHSVSYA

-711 CFFSNLLSSVI
+711 FFFSNLLSSVI
-722 GSEAKT
+722 GSEVKT

-735 RKLGINIILPD
+735 RKLGINVILPD

-752 KYEVVDEGILFPISN
+752 KYEVVDNGILFPLSN
-767 IKSVGIVTCKDI
+767 IKNVGIVTCKDI
-779 LTSRGKGFNDI
+779 INSRGDGFNDI
-790 YECFSKVLSRNVN
+790 YDCFSKILSRNVN
-803 KSTLESLIDASC
+803 KSTLEALIDVSC

-832 LINYAAL
+832 LINYATL
-839 TKDLDPTLVIK
+839 TKDLDPDLVIK
-850 PDIELKEEFSKS
+850 PDIEIMDEFSKG
-862 ELLSNEKQSLGFY
+862 ELLSNEKASLGFY

-880 TVVYK
+880 TTIYK
-885 SKMKGINNLE
+885 SRTSNV
-895 DIKNL
+895 
-900 FNKKVNLLVLVD
+900 VNLVDIRNYFGKRIELLVMID
-912 KVRVIS
+912 KVRVVN
-918 TKNNDRMAFYLVSD
+918 TKNNDRMAFYLASD
-932 DTAQVDLTL
+932 DTAQTDLTL
-941 FPKIYEKYKDIDKG
+941 FPKAYEKYKDIDKG
-955 EVVLVKGEVQK
+955 EIVLVKGEVQR
-966 RFDKYQIIVSEIEKI
+966 RFDKYQIIVNEIKRIND

>member
-1 MYTSLY
+1 MFTSLY
-7 IKSNYSLLSSLISID
+7 VKTNYSLLSSLVSID
-22 KLIEYALEHKLNTL
+22 NLILYAVEHKLSAL

-43 TSAFIFYSKCIK
+43 TSTKIFYDKCIK
-55 NNIKPVIG
+55 NNIKPIIG
-63 LDLKYND
+63 LDLKYNN
-70 SNILLYAKGFEGY
+70 SNILMYAKNFIGY
-83 QNLIKLSTIS
+83 QSLIKLSTIS
-93 SESNI
+93 SERDI
-98 TMENLKKHNKDV
+98 TITDLETYNNDV
-110 VVVLPYKDVSL
+110 VVVLPYKDFAL
-121 YEELT
+121 YNELT
-126 RLYECIYIGVLN
+126 RLYNNLYIGVLN
-138 RFEEEE
+138 KIEEKESY
-144 ALKKT
+144 KVTK
-149 RNVVFINKV
+149 NVVFINKV
-158 LYLNKNH
+158 LYLNKEH
-165 DKYLK
+165 EKYLK
-170 YLFMIRDGKT
+170 YLFMIRDSKT
-180 IADTSY
+180 IADDV
-186 TITFKD
+186 TFKD
-192 NYNYI
+192 NYNYMLLSDAI
-197 LDMEVTNLVSNLTL
+197 SLVSNETL

-218 SMCNLNFSKR
+218 DMCNLELSKR
-228 NDLLPIYDSNLDS
+228 DDLLPVYDTNIDS
-241 DEYIAKLSVAGL
+241 DQYIVKLSVAGL
-253 NKRLNG
+253 NKRLGG
-259 NIDDVY
+259 NVSDVY

-273 DVIKK
+273 DVIKR

-296 KNQILVGPGRGSA
+296 KNNILVGPGRGSA

-336 NPERVTMPDID
+336 NPERVSMPDID

-356 KIIEYVKEKYGEKKV
+356 NIIEYVRNKYGEKRV
-371 SGIITFGTMAPKL
+371 SGIITFGTMAAKL

-392 LNIPLKTI
+392 LNIPPKTI

-410 TKDKLKDFYEKDENF
+410 TKDKLKDFYDRDENF
-425 KNIINSSDKLM
+425 RNIINSSDKLM

-464 DLDKVIPLVRN
+464 DLDRIIPLVRN
-475 DDMYISGYT
+475 NDMYISGYT

-508 NIISDIE
+508 NIIADIE
-515 IHENIKINFSD
+515 SSLGIKINFSD
-526 ISLDDVQ
+526 IPLDDPD
-533 ALKLFESADTCGI
+533 ALKLFETADTCGI

-559 KLKPNSIEDIF
+559 KLRPNTIYDIF

-589 RKHKEEE
+589 RKHGLEQ
-596 VTYLSPCLKDILSS
+596 VTYLDPCLEGILSS

-649 ILKGEEVKFI
+649 LLKGEEIRFI
-659 NGCIKNGHKKEDAK
+659 EGSVTRGHKEEDAK
-673 KVFDLILN
+673 RVFDLILN
-681 FANYGFNKSHSVCYS
+681 FANYGFNKSHSVSYA

-711 CFFSNLLSSVI
+711 FFFSNLLSSVI
-722 GSEAKT
+722 GSEVKT

-735 RKLGINIILPD
+735 RKLGINVILPD

-752 KYEVVDEGILFPISN
+752 KYEVVDNGILFPLSN
-767 IKSVGIVTCKDI
+767 IKNVGIVTCKDI
-779 LTSRGKGFNDI
+779 INSRGDGFSDI
-790 YECFSKVLSRNVN
+790 YDCFSKILSRNVN
-803 KSTLESLIDASC
+803 KSTLEALIDVSC

-832 LINYAAL
+832 LINYATL
-839 TKDLDPTLVIK
+839 TKDLDPDLVIK
-850 PDIELKEEFSKS
+850 PDIEIMDEFSKG
-862 ELLSNEKQSLGFY
+862 ELLSNEKASLGFY

-880 TVVYK
+880 TTIYK
-885 SKMKGINNLE
+885 SRTSNVVNLA
-895 DIKNL
+895 DIKNY
-900 FNKKVNLLVLVD
+900 FGKRVELLVMID
-912 KVRVIS
+912 KVRVVN
-918 TKNNDRMAFYLVSD
+918 TKNNDRMAFYLASD
-932 DTAQVDLTL
+932 DTAQTDLTL
-941 FPKIYEKYKDIDKG
+941 FPKAYEKYKEIDKG
-955 EVVLVKGEVQK
+955 EIVLVKGEVQR
-966 RFDKYQIIVSEIEKI
+966 RFDKYQIIVNEIKRIND

>member
-1 MYTSLY
+1 MFTSLY
-7 IKSNYSLLSSLISID
+7 VKTNYSLLSSLVSID
-22 KLIEYALEHKLNTL
+22 NLILYAVEHKLSAL

-43 TSAFIFYSKCIK
+43 TSTKIFYDKCIK
-55 NNIKPVIG
+55 NNIKPIIG
-63 LDLKYND
+63 LDLKYNN
-70 SNILLYAKGFEGY
+70 SNILMYAKSFTGY
-83 QNLIKLSTIS
+83 QSLIKLSTIS
-93 SESNI
+93 SERDI
-98 TMENLKKHNKDV
+98 TITDLETYNNDV
-110 VVVLPYKDVSL
+110 VVVLPYKDFAL
-121 YEELT
+121 YNELT
-126 RLYECIYIGVLN
+126 RLYNNLYIGVLN
-138 RFEEEE
+138 KIEEKESY
-144 ALKKT
+144 KVTK
-149 RNVVFINKV
+149 NVVFINKV
-158 LYLNKNH
+158 LYLNKKH
-165 DKYLK
+165 EKYLK
-170 YLFMIRDGKT
+170 YLFMIRDSKT
-180 IADTSY
+180 IADDV
-186 TITFKD
+186 TFKD
-192 NYNYI
+192 NYNYMLLSDAI
-197 LDMEVTNLVSNLTL
+197 SLVSNETL

-218 SMCNLNFSKR
+218 DMCNLELSKR
-228 NDLLPIYDSNLDS
+228 DDLLPVYDTNIDS
-241 DEYIAKLSVAGL
+241 DQYIVKLSVAGL
-253 NKRLNG
+253 NKRLGG
-259 NIDDVY
+259 NVSDVY

-273 DVIKK
+273 DVIKR

-296 KNQILVGPGRGSA
+296 KNNILVGPGRGSA

-336 NPERVTMPDID
+336 NPERVSMPDID

-356 KIIEYVKEKYGEKKV
+356 SIIEYVRNKYGEKRV
-371 SGIITFGTMAPKL
+371 SGIITFGTMAAKL

-392 LNIPLKTI
+392 LNIPPKTI

-410 TKDKLKDFYEKDENF
+410 TKDKLKDFYNRDENF
-425 KNIINSSDKLM
+425 RNIINSSDKLM

-464 DLDKVIPLVRN
+464 DLDRIIPLVRN
-475 DDMYISGYT
+475 DDIYISGYT

-508 NIISDIE
+508 NIIADIE
-515 IHENIKINFSD
+515 SSLGIKINFSD
-526 ISLDDVQ
+526 SPLDDPD
-533 ALKLFESADTCGI
+533 ALKLFETADTCGI

-559 KLKPNSIEDIF
+559 KLKPNTIYDIF

-589 RKHKEEE
+589 RKHGLEQ
-596 VTYLSPCLKDILSS
+596 VTYLDPSLEGILSS

-649 ILKGEEVKFI
+649 LLKGEEIRFI
-659 NGCIKNGHKKEDAK
+659 EGSVTRGHKEEDAK
-673 KVFDLILN
+673 RVFDLILN
-681 FANYGFNKSHSVCYS
+681 FANYGFNKSHSVSYA

-711 CFFSNLLSSVI
+711 FFFSNLLSSVI
-722 GSEAKT
+722 GSEVKT

-735 RKLGINIILPD
+735 RKLGINVILPD

-752 KYEVVDEGILFPISN
+752 KYEVVDNGILFPLSN
-767 IKSVGIVTCKDI
+767 IKNVGIVTCKDI
-779 LTSRGKGFNDI
+779 INSRGDGFNDI
-790 YECFSKVLSRNVN
+790 YDCFSKILSRNVN
-803 KSTLESLIDASC
+803 KSTLEALIDVSC

-832 LINYAAL
+832 LINYATL
-839 TKDLDPTLVIK
+839 TKDLDPDLVIK
-850 PDIELKEEFSKS
+850 PDIEIMDEFSKG
-862 ELLSNEKQSLGFY
+862 ELLSNEKASLGFY

-880 TVVYK
+880 TTIYK
-885 SKMKGINNLE
+885 SRISNVVNLA
-895 DIKNL
+895 DIKNY
-900 FNKKVNLLVLVD
+900 FGKRIELLVMID
-912 KVRVIS
+912 KVRVVN
-918 TKNNDRMAFYLVSD
+918 TKNNDRMAFYLASD
-932 DTAQVDLTL
+932 DTAQTDLTL
-941 FPKIYEKYKDIDKG
+941 FPKAYEKYKDIDKG
-955 EVVLVKGEVQK
+955 EIVLVKGEVQR
-966 RFDKYQIIVSEIEKI
+966 RFDKYQIIVNEIRRIND

>member
-1 MYTSLY
+1 MFTSLY
-7 IKSNYSLLSSLISID
+7 VKTNYSLLSSLVSID
-22 KLIEYALEHKLNTL
+22 NLILYAVEHKLSAL

-43 TSAFIFYSKCIK
+43 TSTKIFYDKCIK
-55 NNIKPVIG
+55 NNIKPIIG
-63 LDLKYND
+63 LDLKYNN
-70 SNILLYAKGFEGY
+70 SNILMYAKNFIGY
-83 QNLIKLSTIS
+83 QSLIKLSTIS
-93 SESNI
+93 SERDI
-98 TMENLKKHNKDV
+98 TITDLETYNNDV
-110 VVVLPYKDVSL
+110 VVVLPYKDFAL
-121 YEELT
+121 YNELT
-126 RLYECIYIGVLN
+126 RLYNNLYIGVLN
-138 RFEEEE
+138 KIEEKESY
-144 ALKKT
+144 KVTK
-149 RNVVFINKV
+149 NVVFINKV
-158 LYLNKNH
+158 LYLNKEH
-165 DKYLK
+165 EKYLK
-170 YLFMIRDGKT
+170 YLFMIRDSKT
-180 IADTSY
+180 IADDV
-186 TITFKD
+186 TFKD
-192 NYNYI
+192 NYNYMLLSDAI
-197 LDMEVTNLVSNLTL
+197 SLVSNETL

-218 SMCNLNFSKR
+218 DMCNLELSKR
-228 NDLLPIYDSNLDS
+228 DDLLPVYDTNIDS
-241 DEYIAKLSVAGL
+241 DQYIVKLSVAGL
-253 NKRLNG
+253 NKRLGG
-259 NIDDVY
+259 NVIDVY

-273 DVIKK
+273 DVIKR

-296 KNQILVGPGRGSA
+296 KNNILVGPGRGSA

-336 NPERVTMPDID
+336 NPERVSMPDID

-356 KIIEYVKEKYGEKKV
+356 NIIEYVRNKYGEKRV
-371 SGIITFGTMAPKL
+371 SGIITFGTMAAKL

-392 LNIPLKTI
+392 LNIPPKTI

-410 TKDKLKDFYEKDENF
+410 TKDKLKDFYDRDENF
-425 KNIINSSDKLM
+425 RNIINSSDKLM

-464 DLDKVIPLVRN
+464 DLDRIIPLVRN
-475 DDMYISGYT
+475 NDMYISGYT

-508 NIISDIE
+508 NIIADIE
-515 IHENIKINFSD
+515 SSLGIKINFSD
-526 ISLDDVQ
+526 IPLDDPD
-533 ALKLFESADTCGI
+533 ALKLFETADTCGI

-559 KLKPNSIEDIF
+559 KLRPNTIYDIF

-589 RKHKEEE
+589 RKHGLEQ
-596 VTYLSPCLKDILSS
+596 VTYLDPCLEGILSS

-649 ILKGEEVKFI
+649 LLKGEEIRFI
-659 NGCIKNGHKKEDAK
+659 EGSVTRGHKEEDAK
-673 KVFDLILN
+673 RVFDLILN
-681 FANYGFNKSHSVCYS
+681 FANYGFNKSHSVSYA

-711 CFFSNLLSSVI
+711 FFFSNLLSSVI
-722 GSEAKT
+722 GSEVKT

-735 RKLGINIILPD
+735 RKLGINVILPD

-752 KYEVVDEGILFPISN
+752 KYEVVDNGILFPLSN
-767 IKSVGIVTCKDI
+767 IKNVGIVTCKDI
-779 LTSRGKGFNDI
+779 INSRGDGFSDI
-790 YECFSKVLSRNVN
+790 YDCFSKILSRNVN
-803 KSTLESLIDASC
+803 KSTLEALIDVSC

-832 LINYAAL
+832 LINYATL
-839 TKDLDPTLVIK
+839 TKDLDPDLVIK
-850 PDIELKEEFSKS
+850 PDIEIMDEFSKG
-862 ELLSNEKQSLGFY
+862 ELLSNEKASLGFY

-880 TVVYK
+880 TTIYK
-885 SKMKGINNLE
+885 SRTSNVVNLA
-895 DIKNL
+895 DIKNY
-900 FNKKVNLLVLVD
+900 FGKRVELLVMID
-912 KVRVIS
+912 KVRVVN
-918 TKNNDRMAFYLVSD
+918 TKNNDRMAFYLASD
-932 DTAQVDLTL
+932 DTAQTDLTL
-941 FPKIYEKYKDIDKG
+941 FPKAYEKYKDIDKG
-955 EVVLVKGEVQK
+955 EIVLVKGEVQR
-966 RFDKYQIIVSEIEKI
+966 RFDKYQIIVNEIKRIND

>member
-1 MYTSLY
+1 MFTSLY
-7 IKSNYSLLSSLISID
+7 VKTNYSLLSSLVSID
-22 KLIEYALEHKLNTL
+22 NLILYAVEHKLSAL

-43 TSAFIFYSKCIK
+43 TSTKIFYDKCIK
-55 NNIKPVIG
+55 NNIKPIIG
-63 LDLKYND
+63 LDLKYNN
-70 SNILLYAKGFEGY
+70 SNILMYAKSFTGY
-83 QNLIKLSTIS
+83 QSLIKLSTIS
-93 SESNI
+93 SERDI
-98 TMENLKKHNKDV
+98 TITDLETYNNDV
-110 VVVLPYKDVSL
+110 VVVLPYKDFAL
-121 YEELT
+121 YNELT
-126 RLYECIYIGVLN
+126 RLYDNLYIGVLN
-138 RFEEEE
+138 KTEEKESY
-144 ALKKT
+144 KVTK
-149 RNVVFINKV
+149 NVVFINKV

-165 DKYLK
+165 EKYLK
-170 YLFMIRDGKT
+170 YLFMIRDSKT
-180 IADTSY
+180 IADDV
-186 TITFKD
+186 TFKD
-192 NYNYI
+192 NYNYM
-197 LDMEVTNLVSNLTL
+197 LLSDATSLVSNEAL

-218 SMCNLNFSKR
+218 DMCNLELSKR
-228 NDLLPIYDSNLDS
+228 DDLLPVYDTNIDS
-241 DEYIAKLSVAGL
+241 DQYIVKLSVAGL
-253 NKRLNG
+253 NKRLGG
-259 NIDDVY
+259 NVSDVY

-273 DVIKK
+273 DVIKR

-296 KNQILVGPGRGSA
+296 KNNILVGPGRGSA

-336 NPERVTMPDID
+336 NPERVSMPDID

-356 KIIEYVKEKYGEKKV
+356 NIIEYVRNKYGEKRV
-371 SGIITFGTMAPKL
+371 SGIITFGTMAAKL

-392 LNIPLKTI
+392 LNIPPKTI

-410 TKDKLKDFYEKDENF
+410 TKDKLKDFYNRDENF
-425 KNIINSSDKLM
+425 RNIINSSDKLM

-464 DLDKVIPLVRN
+464 DLDRIIPLVRN
-475 DDMYISGYT
+475 DDIYISGYT

-508 NIISDIE
+508 NIIADIE
-515 IHENIKINFSD
+515 SSLGIKINFSD
-526 ISLDDVQ
+526 IPLDDPD
-533 ALKLFESADTCGI
+533 ALKLFETADTCGI

-559 KLKPNSIEDIF
+559 KLKPNTIYDIF

-589 RKHKEEE
+589 RKHGLEQ
-596 VTYLSPCLKDILSS
+596 VTYLDPSLKGILSS

-649 ILKGEEVKFI
+649 LLKGEEIRFIEGSVKR
-659 NGCIKNGHKKEDAK
+659 GHKEEDAK
-673 KVFDLILN
+673 RVFDLILN
-681 FANYGFNKSHSVCYS
+681 FANYGFNKSHSVSYA

-711 CFFSNLLSSVI
+711 FFFSNLLSSVI
-722 GSEAKT
+722 GSEVKT

-735 RKLGINIILPD
+735 RKLGINVILPD

-752 KYEVVDEGILFPISN
+752 KYEVVDNGILFPLSN
-767 IKSVGIVTCKDI
+767 IKNVGIVTCKDI
-779 LTSRGKGFNDI
+779 INSRGDGFSDI
-790 YECFSKVLSRNVN
+790 YDCFSKILSRNVN
-803 KSTLESLIDASC
+803 KSTLEALIDVSC

-832 LINYAAL
+832 LINYATL
-839 TKDLDPTLVIK
+839 TKDLDPDLVIK
-850 PDIELKEEFSKS
+850 PDIEIMDEFSKG
-862 ELLSNEKQSLGFY
+862 ELLSNEKASLGFY

-880 TVVYK
+880 TTIYK
-885 SKMKGINNLE
+885 SRISNVVNLA
-895 DIKNL
+895 DIKNY
-900 FNKKVNLLVLVD
+900 FGKRIELLVMID
-912 KVRVIS
+912 KVRVVN
-918 TKNNDRMAFYLVSD
+918 TKNNDRMAFYLASD
-932 DTAQVDLTL
+932 DTAQTDLTL
-941 FPKIYEKYKDIDKG
+941 FPKAYEKYKDIDKG
-955 EVVLVKGEVQK
+955 EIVLVKGEVQR
-966 RFDKYQIIVSEIEKI
+966 RFDKYQIIVNEIKRIND

>member
-1 MYTSLY
+1 MFTSLY
-7 IKSNYSLLSSLISID
+7 VKTNYSLLSSLVSID
-22 KLIEYALEHKLNTL
+22 NLILYAVEHKLSAL

-43 TSAFIFYSKCIK
+43 TSTKIFYDKCIK
-55 NNIKPVIG
+55 NNIKPIIG
-63 LDLKYND
+63 LDLKYNN
-70 SNILLYAKGFEGY
+70 SNILMYAKNFIGY
-83 QNLIKLSTIS
+83 QSLIKLSTIS
-93 SESNI
+93 SERDI
-98 TMENLKKHNKDV
+98 TITDLETYNNDV
-110 VVVLPYKDVSL
+110 VVVLPYKDFAL
-121 YEELT
+121 YNELT
-126 RLYECIYIGVLN
+126 RLYNNLYIGVLN
-138 RFEEEE
+138 KIEEKESY
-144 ALKKT
+144 KVTK
-149 RNVVFINKV
+149 NVVFINKV
-158 LYLNKNH
+158 LYLNKEH
-165 DKYLK
+165 EKYLK
-170 YLFMIRDGKT
+170 YLFMIRDSKT
-180 IADTSY
+180 IADDV
-186 TITFKD
+186 TFKD
-192 NYNYI
+192 NYNYMLLSDAI
-197 LDMEVTNLVSNLTL
+197 SLVSNETL

-218 SMCNLNFSKR
+218 DMCNLELSKR
-228 NDLLPIYDSNLDS
+228 DDLLPVYDTNIDS
-241 DEYIAKLSVAGL
+241 DQYIVKLSVAGL
-253 NKRLNG
+253 NKRLGG
-259 NIDDVY
+259 NVSDVY

-273 DVIKK
+273 DVIKR

-296 KNQILVGPGRGSA
+296 KNNILVGPGRGSA

-336 NPERVTMPDID
+336 NPERVSMPDID

-356 KIIEYVKEKYGEKKV
+356 NIIEYVRNKYGEKRV
-371 SGIITFGTMAPKL
+371 SGIITFGTMAAKL

-392 LNIPLKTI
+392 LNIPPKTI

-410 TKDKLKDFYEKDENF
+410 TKDKLKDFYDRDENF
-425 KNIINSSDKLM
+425 RNIINSSDKLM

-464 DLDKVIPLVRN
+464 DLDRIIPLVRN
-475 DDMYISGYT
+475 NDMYISGYT

-508 NIISDIE
+508 NIIADIE
-515 IHENIKINFSD
+515 SSLGIKINFSD
-526 ISLDDVQ
+526 IPLDDPD
-533 ALKLFESADTCGI
+533 ALKLFETADTCGI

-559 KLKPNSIEDIF
+559 KLRPNTIYDIF

-589 RKHKEEE
+589 RKHGLEQ
-596 VTYLSPCLKDILSS
+596 VTYLDPCLEGILSS

-649 ILKGEEVKFI
+649 LLKGEEIRFI
-659 NGCIKNGHKKEDAK
+659 EGSVTRGHKEEDAK
-673 KVFDLILN
+673 RVFDLILN
-681 FANYGFNKSHSVCYS
+681 FANYGFNKSHSVSYA

-711 CFFSNLLSSVI
+711 FFFSNLLSSVI
-722 GSEAKT
+722 GSEVKT

-735 RKLGINIILPD
+735 RKLGINVILPD

-752 KYEVVDEGILFPISN
+752 KYEVVDNGILFPLSN
-767 IKSVGIVTCKDI
+767 IKNVGIVTCKDI
-779 LTSRGKGFNDI
+779 INSRGDGFSDI
-790 YECFSKVLSRNVN
+790 YDCFSKILSRNVN
-803 KSTLESLIDASC
+803 KSTLEALIDVSC
-815 FDSFGYNK
+815 FDSFVYNK

-832 LINYAAL
+832 LINYATL
-839 TKDLDPTLVIK
+839 TKDLDPDLVIK
-850 PDIELKEEFSKS
+850 PDIEIMDEFSRG
-862 ELLSNEKQSLGFY
+862 ELLSNEKASLGFY

-880 TVVYK
+880 TTIYK
-885 SKMKGINNLE
+885 SRTSNVVNLA
-895 DIKNL
+895 DIKNY
-900 FNKKVNLLVLVD
+900 FGKRVELLVMID
-912 KVRVIS
+912 KVRVVN
-918 TKNNDRMAFYLVSD
+918 TKNNDRMAFYLASD
-932 DTAQVDLTL
+932 DTAQTDLTL
-941 FPKIYEKYKDIDKG
+941 FPKAYEKYKDIDKG
-955 EVVLVKGEVQK
+955 EIVLVKGEVQR
-966 RFDKYQIIVSEIEKI
+966 RFDKYQIIVNEIKRIND

>member
-1 MYTSLY
+1 MFTSLY
-7 IKSNYSLLSSLISID
+7 VKTNYSLLSSLVSID
-22 KLIEYALEHKLNTL
+22 NLILYAVEHKLSAL

-43 TSAFIFYSKCIK
+43 TSTKIFYDKCIK
-55 NNIKPVIG
+55 NNIKPIIG
-63 LDLKYND
+63 LDLKYNN
-70 SNILLYAKGFEGY
+70 SNILMYAKSFTGY
-83 QNLIKLSTIS
+83 QSLIKLSTIS
-93 SESNI
+93 SERDI
-98 TMENLKKHNKDV
+98 TITDLETYNNDV
-110 VVVLPYKDVSL
+110 VLVLPYKDFAL
-121 YEELT
+121 YNELT
-126 RLYECIYIGVLN
+126 RLYNNLYIGVLN
-138 RFEEEE
+138 KIEEKESY
-144 ALKKT
+144 KVTK
-149 RNVVFINKV
+149 NVVFINKV

-165 DKYLK
+165 EKYLK
-170 YLFMIRDGKT
+170 FLFMIRDSKT
-180 IADTSY
+180 IADDV
-186 TITFKD
+186 TFKD
-192 NYNYI
+192 NYNYMLLSDAI
-197 LDMEVTNLVSNLTL
+197 SLVSNEAL

-218 SMCNLNFSKR
+218 DMCNLELSKR
-228 NDLLPIYDSNLDS
+228 NDLLPVYDTNIDS
-241 DEYIAKLSVAGL
+241 DQYIVKLSVAGL
-253 NKRLNG
+253 NKRLGG
-259 NIDDVY
+259 NVSDVY

-273 DVIKK
+273 DVIKR

-296 KNQILVGPGRGSA
+296 KNNILVGPGRGSA

-336 NPERVTMPDID
+336 NPERVSMPDID

-356 KIIEYVKEKYGEKKV
+356 NIIEYVRNKYGEKRV
-371 SGIITFGTMAPKL
+371 SGIITFGTMAAKL

-392 LNIPLKTI
+392 LNIPPKTI

-410 TKDKLKDFYEKDENF
+410 TKDKLKDFYNRDENF
-425 KNIINSSDKLM
+425 RNIINSSDKLM

-464 DLDKVIPLVRN
+464 DLDRIIPLVRN
-475 DDMYISGYT
+475 DDIYISGYT

-508 NIISDIE
+508 NIIADIE
-515 IHENIKINFSD
+515 SSLGIKINFSD
-526 ISLDDVQ
+526 IPLDDPD
-533 ALKLFESADTCGI
+533 ALKLFETADTCGI

-559 KLKPNSIEDIF
+559 KLKPNTIYDIF

-589 RKHKEEE
+589 RKHGLEQ
-596 VTYLSPCLKDILSS
+596 VTYLDSCLEGILSS

-649 ILKGEEVKFI
+649 LLKGEEIKFI
-659 NGCIKNGHKKEDAK
+659 EGSVTRGHKEEDAK
-673 KVFDLILN
+673 RVFDLILN
-681 FANYGFNKSHSVCYS
+681 FANYGFNKSHSVSYA

-711 CFFSNLLSSVI
+711 FFFSNLLSSVI
-722 GSEAKT
+722 GSEVKT

-735 RKLGINIILPD
+735 RKLGINVILPD

-752 KYEVVDEGILFPISN
+752 KYEVVDNGILFPLSN
-767 IKSVGIVTCKDI
+767 IKNVGIVTCKDI
-779 LTSRGKGFNDI
+779 INSRGDGFNDI
-790 YECFSKVLSRNVN
+790 YDCFSKILSRNVN
-803 KSTLESLIDASC
+803 KSTLEALIDVSC

-832 LINYAAL
+832 LINYATL
-839 TKDLDPTLVIK
+839 TKDLDPDLVIK
-850 PDIELKEEFSKS
+850 PDIEIMDEFSKG
-862 ELLSNEKQSLGFY
+862 ELLSNEKASLGFY

-880 TVVYK
+880 TTIYK
-885 SKMKGINNLE
+885 SRISNV
-895 DIKNL
+895 
-900 FNKKVNLLVLVD
+900 VNLADIRNYFGKRVELLVMID
-912 KVRVIS
+912 KVRVVN
-918 TKNNDRMAFYLVSD
+918 TKNNDRMAFYLASD
-932 DTAQVDLTL
+932 DTAQTDLTL
-941 FPKIYEKYKDIDKG
+941 FPKAYEKYKDIDKG
-955 EVVLVKGEVQK
+955 EIVLVKGEVQR
-966 RFDKYQIIVSEIEKI
+966 RFDKYQIIVNEIKRIND

>member
-1 MYTSLY
+1 MFTSLY
-7 IKSNYSLLSSLISID
+7 VKTNYSLLSSLVSID
-22 KLIEYALEHKLNTL
+22 NLILYAVEHKLSAL

-43 TSAFIFYSKCIK
+43 TSTKIFYDKCIK
-55 NNIKPVIG
+55 NNIKPIIG
-63 LDLKYND
+63 LDLKYNN
-70 SNILLYAKGFEGY
+70 SNILMYAKNFIGY
-83 QNLIKLSTIS
+83 QSLIKLSTIS
-93 SESNI
+93 SERDI
-98 TMENLKKHNKDV
+98 TITDLETYNNDV
-110 VVVLPYKDVSL
+110 VVVLPYKDFAL
-121 YEELT
+121 YNELT
-126 RLYECIYIGVLN
+126 RLYNNLYIGVLN
-138 RFEEEE
+138 KIEEKESY
-144 ALKKT
+144 KVTK
-149 RNVVFINKV
+149 NVVFINKV
-158 LYLNKNH
+158 LYLNKEH
-165 DKYLK
+165 EKYLK
-170 YLFMIRDGKT
+170 YLFMIRDSKT
-180 IADTSY
+180 IADDV
-186 TITFKD
+186 TFKD
-192 NYNYI
+192 NYNYMLLSDAI
-197 LDMEVTNLVSNLTL
+197 SLVSNETL

-218 SMCNLNFSKR
+218 DMCNLELSKR
-228 NDLLPIYDSNLDS
+228 DDLLPVYDTNIDS
-241 DEYIAKLSVAGL
+241 DQYIVKLSVAGL
-253 NKRLNG
+253 NKRLGG
-259 NIDDVY
+259 NVSDVY

-273 DVIKK
+273 DVIKR

-296 KNQILVGPGRGSA
+296 KNNILVGPGRGSA

-336 NPERVTMPDID
+336 NPERVSMPDID

-356 KIIEYVKEKYGEKKV
+356 NIIEYVRNKYGEKRV
-371 SGIITFGTMAPKL
+371 SGIITFGTMAAKL

-392 LNIPLKTI
+392 LNIPPKTI

-410 TKDKLKDFYEKDENF
+410 TKDKLKDFYDRDENF
-425 KNIINSSDKLM
+425 RNIINSSDKLM

-464 DLDKVIPLVRN
+464 DLDRIIPLVRN
-475 DDMYISGYT
+475 NDMYISGYT

-508 NIISDIE
+508 NIIADIE
-515 IHENIKINFSD
+515 SSLGIKINFSD
-526 ISLDDVQ
+526 IPLDDPD
-533 ALKLFESADTCGI
+533 ALKLFETADTCGI

-559 KLKPNSIEDIF
+559 KLRPNTIYDIF

-589 RKHKEEE
+589 RKHGLEQ
-596 VTYLSPCLKDILSS
+596 VTYLDPCLEGILSS

-649 ILKGEEVKFI
+649 LLKGEEIRFI
-659 NGCIKNGHKKEDAK
+659 EGSVTSGHKEEDAK
-673 KVFDLILN
+673 RVFDLILN
-681 FANYGFNKSHSVCYS
+681 FANYGFNKSHSVSYA

-711 CFFSNLLSSVI
+711 FFFSNLLSSVI
-722 GSEAKT
+722 GSEVKT

-735 RKLGINIILPD
+735 RKLGINVILPD

-752 KYEVVDEGILFPISN
+752 KYEVVDNGILFPLSN
-767 IKSVGIVTCKDI
+767 IKNVGIVTCKDI
-779 LTSRGKGFNDI
+779 INSRGDGFSDI
-790 YECFSKVLSRNVN
+790 YDCFSKILSRNVN
-803 KSTLESLIDASC
+803 KSTLEALIDVSC

-832 LINYAAL
+832 LINYATL
-839 TKDLDPTLVIK
+839 TKDLDPDLVIK
-850 PDIELKEEFSKS
+850 PDIEIMDEFSKG
-862 ELLSNEKQSLGFY
+862 ELLSNEKASLGFY

-880 TVVYK
+880 TTIYK
-885 SKMKGINNLE
+885 SRTSNVVNLA
-895 DIKNL
+895 DIKNY
-900 FNKKVNLLVLVD
+900 FGKRVELLVMID
-912 KVRVIS
+912 KVRVVN
-918 TKNNDRMAFYLVSD
+918 TKNNDRMAFYLASD
-932 DTAQVDLTL
+932 DTAQTDLTL
-941 FPKIYEKYKDIDKG
+941 FSKAYEKYKDIDKG
-955 EVVLVKGEVQK
+955 EIVLVKGEVQR
-966 RFDKYQIIVSEIEKI
+966 RFDKYQIIVNEIKRIND

>member
-1 MYTSLY
+1 MFTSLY
-7 IKSNYSLLSSLISID
+7 VKTNYSLLSSLVSID
-22 KLIEYALEHKLNTL
+22 NLILYAVEHKLSAL

-43 TSAFIFYSKCIK
+43 TSTKIFYDKCIK
-55 NNIKPVIG
+55 NNIKPIIG
-63 LDLKYND
+63 LDLKYNN
-70 SNILLYAKGFEGY
+70 SNILMYAKNFIGY
-83 QNLIKLSTIS
+83 QSLIKLSTIS
-93 SESNI
+93 SERDI
-98 TMENLKKHNKDV
+98 TITDLETYNNDV
-110 VVVLPYKDVSL
+110 VVVLPYKDFAL
-121 YEELT
+121 YNELT
-126 RLYECIYIGVLN
+126 RLYNNLYIGVLN
-138 RFEEEE
+138 KIEEKESY
-144 ALKKT
+144 KVTK
-149 RNVVFINKV
+149 NVVFINKV
-158 LYLNKNH
+158 LYLNKEH
-165 DKYLK
+165 EKYLK
-170 YLFMIRDGKT
+170 YLFMIRDSKT
-180 IADTSY
+180 IADDV
-186 TITFKD
+186 TFKD
-192 NYNYI
+192 NYNYMLLSDAI
-197 LDMEVTNLVSNLTL
+197 SLVSNETL

-218 SMCNLNFSKR
+218 DMCNLELSKR
-228 NDLLPIYDSNLDS
+228 DDLLPVYDTNIDS
-241 DEYIAKLSVAGL
+241 DQYIVKLSVAGL
-253 NKRLNG
+253 NKRLGG
-259 NIDDVY
+259 NVSDVY

-273 DVIKK
+273 DVIKR

-296 KNQILVGPGRGSA
+296 KNNILVGPGRGSA

-336 NPERVTMPDID
+336 NPERVSMPDID

-356 KIIEYVKEKYGEKKV
+356 NIIEYVKNKYGEKRV
-371 SGIITFGTMAPKL
+371 SGIITFGTMAAKL

-392 LNIPLKTI
+392 LNIPPKTI

-410 TKDKLKDFYEKDENF
+410 TKDKLKDFYDRDENF
-425 KNIINSSDKLM
+425 RNIINSSDKLM

-464 DLDKVIPLVRN
+464 DLDRIIPLVRN
-475 DDMYISGYT
+475 NDMYISGYT

-508 NIISDIE
+508 NIIADIE
-515 IHENIKINFSD
+515 SSLGIKINFSD
-526 ISLDDVQ
+526 IPLDDPD
-533 ALKLFESADTCGI
+533 ALKLFETADTCGI

-559 KLKPNSIEDIF
+559 KLRPNTIYDIF

-589 RKHKEEE
+589 RKHGLEQ
-596 VTYLSPCLKDILSS
+596 VTYLDPCLEGILSS

-649 ILKGEEVKFI
+649 LLKGEEIRFI
-659 NGCIKNGHKKEDAK
+659 EGSVTRGHKEEDAK
-673 KVFDLILN
+673 RVFDLILN
-681 FANYGFNKSHSVCYS
+681 FANYGFNKSHSVSYA

-711 CFFSNLLSSVI
+711 FFFSNLLSSVI
-722 GSEAKT
+722 GSEVKT

-735 RKLGINIILPD
+735 RKLGINVILPD

-752 KYEVVDEGILFPISN
+752 KYEVVDNGILFPLSN
-767 IKSVGIVTCKDI
+767 IKNVGIVTCKDI
-779 LTSRGKGFNDI
+779 INSRGDGFSDI
-790 YECFSKVLSRNVN
+790 YDCFSKILSRNVN
-803 KSTLESLIDASC
+803 KSTLEALIDVSC

-832 LINYAAL
+832 LINYATL
-839 TKDLDPTLVIK
+839 TKDLDPDLVIK
-850 PDIELKEEFSKS
+850 PDIEIMDEFSKG
-862 ELLSNEKQSLGFY
+862 ELLSNEKASLGFY

-880 TVVYK
+880 TTIYK
-885 SKMKGINNLE
+885 SRTSNVVNLA
-895 DIKNL
+895 DIKNY
-900 FNKKVNLLVLVD
+900 FGKRVELLVMID
-912 KVRVIS
+912 KVRVVN
-918 TKNNDRMAFYLVSD
+918 TKNNDKMAFYLASD
-932 DTAQVDLTL
+932 DTAQTDLTL
-941 FPKIYEKYKDIDKG
+941 FPKAYEKYKDIDKG
-955 EVVLVKGEVQK
+955 EIVLVKGEVQR
-966 RFDKYQIIVSEIEKI
+966 RFDKYQIIVNEIKRIND

>member
-1 MYTSLY
+1 MFTSLY
-7 IKSNYSLLSSLISID
+7 VKTNYSLLSSLVSID
-22 KLIEYALEHKLNTL
+22 NLILYAVEHKLSAL

-43 TSAFIFYSKCIK
+43 TSTKIFYDKCIK
-55 NNIKPVIG
+55 NNIKPIIG
-63 LDLKYND
+63 LDLKYNN
-70 SNILLYAKGFEGY
+70 SNILMYAKNFIGY
-83 QNLIKLSTIS
+83 QSLIKLSTIS
-93 SESNI
+93 SERDI
-98 TMENLKKHNKDV
+98 TITDLETYNNDV
-110 VVVLPYKDVSL
+110 VVVLPYKDFAL
-121 YEELT
+121 YNELT
-126 RLYECIYIGVLN
+126 RLYNNLYIGVLN
-138 RFEEEE
+138 KIEEKESY
-144 ALKKT
+144 KVTK
-149 RNVVFINKV
+149 NVVFINKV
-158 LYLNKNH
+158 LYLNKDH
-165 DKYLK
+165 EKYLK
-170 YLFMIRDGKT
+170 YLFMIRDSKT
-180 IADTSY
+180 IADDV
-186 TITFKD
+186 TFKD
-192 NYNYI
+192 NYNYMLLSDAI
-197 LDMEVTNLVSNLTL
+197 SLVSNETL

-218 SMCNLNFSKR
+218 DMCNLELSKR
-228 NDLLPIYDSNLDS
+228 DDLLPVYDTNIDS
-241 DEYIAKLSVAGL
+241 DQYIVKLSVAGL
-253 NKRLNG
+253 NKRLGG
-259 NIDDVY
+259 NVSDVY

-273 DVIKK
+273 DVIKR

-296 KNQILVGPGRGSA
+296 KNNILVGPGRGSA

-336 NPERVTMPDID
+336 NPERVSMPDID

-356 KIIEYVKEKYGEKKV
+356 NIIEYVRNKYGEKRV
-371 SGIITFGTMAPKL
+371 SGIITFGTMAAKL

-392 LNIPLKTI
+392 LNIPPKTI

-410 TKDKLKDFYEKDENF
+410 TKDKLKDFYDRDENF
-425 KNIINSSDKLM
+425 RNIINSSDKLM

-464 DLDKVIPLVRN
+464 DLDRIIPLVRN
-475 DDMYISGYT
+475 NDMYISGYT

-508 NIISDIE
+508 NIIADIE
-515 IHENIKINFSD
+515 SSLGIKINFSD
-526 ISLDDVQ
+526 IPLDDPD
-533 ALKLFESADTCGI
+533 ALKLFETADTCGI

-559 KLKPNSIEDIF
+559 KLRPNTIYDIF

-589 RKHKEEE
+589 RKHGLEQ
-596 VTYLSPCLKDILSS
+596 VTYLDPCLEGILSS

-649 ILKGEEVKFI
+649 LLKGEEIRFI
-659 NGCIKNGHKKEDAK
+659 EGSVTRGHKEEDAK
-673 KVFDLILN
+673 RVFDLILN
-681 FANYGFNKSHSVCYS
+681 FANYGFNKSHSVSYA

-711 CFFSNLLSSVI
+711 FFFSNLLSSVI
-722 GSEAKT
+722 GSEVKT

-735 RKLGINIILPD
+735 RKLGINVILPD

-752 KYEVVDEGILFPISN
+752 KYEVVDNGILFPLSN
-767 IKSVGIVTCKDI
+767 IRNVGIVTCKDI
-779 LTSRGKGFNDI
+779 INSRGDGFSDI
-790 YECFSKVLSRNVN
+790 YDCFSKILSRNVN
-803 KSTLESLIDASC
+803 KSTLEALIDVSC

-832 LINYAAL
+832 LINYATL
-839 TKDLDPTLVIK
+839 TKDLDPDLVIK
-850 PDIELKEEFSKS
+850 PDIEIMDEFSKG
-862 ELLSNEKQSLGFY
+862 ELLSNEKASLGFY

-880 TVVYK
+880 TTIYK
-885 SKMKGINNLE
+885 SRTSNVVNLV
-895 DIKNL
+895 DIKNY
-900 FNKKVNLLVLVD
+900 FGKRVELLVMID
-912 KVRVIS
+912 KVRVVN
-918 TKNNDRMAFYLVSD
+918 TKNNDKMAFYLASD
-932 DTAQVDLTL
+932 DTAQTDLTL
-941 FPKIYEKYKDIDKG
+941 FPKAYEKYKDIDKG
-955 EVVLVKGEVQK
+955 EIVLVKGEVQR
-966 RFDKYQIIVSEIEKI
+966 RFDKYQIIVNEIKRIND

>member
-1 MYTSLY
+1 MFTSLY
-7 IKSNYSLLSSLISID
+7 VKTNYSLLSSLVSID
-22 KLIEYALEHKLNTL
+22 NLILYAVEHKLSAL

-43 TSAFIFYSKCIK
+43 TSTKIFYDKCIK

-63 LDLKYND
+63 LDLKYNN
-70 SNILLYAKGFEGY
+70 SNILMYAKNFIGY
-83 QNLIKLSTIS
+83 QSLIKLSTIS
-93 SESNI
+93 SERDI
-98 TMENLKKHNKDV
+98 TITDLETYNNDV
-110 VVVLPYKDVSL
+110 VVVLPYKDFAL
-121 YEELT
+121 YNELT
-126 RLYECIYIGVLN
+126 RLYNNLYIGVLN
-138 RFEEEE
+138 KIEEKESY
-144 ALKKT
+144 KVTK
-149 RNVVFINKV
+149 NVVFINKV
-158 LYLNKNH
+158 LYLNKKH
-165 DKYLK
+165 EKYLK
-170 YLFMIRDGKT
+170 YLFMIRDSKT
-180 IADTSY
+180 IADDV
-186 TITFKD
+186 TFKD
-192 NYNYI
+192 NYNYMLLSDVI
-197 LDMEVTNLVSNLTL
+197 SLVSNETL

-218 SMCNLNFSKR
+218 DMCNLELSKR
-228 NDLLPIYDSNLDS
+228 DDLLPVYDTNIDS
-241 DEYIAKLSVAGL
+241 DQYIVKLSVAGL
-253 NKRLNG
+253 NKRFGG
-259 NIDDVY
+259 NVSDVY

-273 DVIKK
+273 DVIKR

-296 KNQILVGPGRGSA
+296 KNNILVGPGRGSA

-336 NPERVTMPDID
+336 NPERVSMPDID

-356 KIIEYVKEKYGEKKV
+356 SIIEYVRDKYGEKRV
-371 SGIITFGTMAPKL
+371 SGIITFGTMAAKL

-392 LNIPLKTI
+392 LNIPPKTI

-410 TKDKLKDFYEKDENF
+410 TKDKLKDFYNRDENF
-425 KNIINSSDKLM
+425 RNIINSSDKLM

-464 DLDKVIPLVRN
+464 DLDRIIPLVRN

-508 NIISDIE
+508 NIIADIE
-515 IHENIKINFSD
+515 SSLGIKINFSD
-526 ISLDDVQ
+526 IPLDDPD
-533 ALKLFESADTCGI
+533 ALKLFETADTCGI

-559 KLKPNSIEDIF
+559 KLRPNTIYDIF

-589 RKHKEEE
+589 RKHGLEQ
-596 VTYLSPCLKDILSS
+596 VTYLDPCLEGILSS

-649 ILKGEEVKFI
+649 LLKGEEIRFI
-659 NGCIKNGHKKEDAK
+659 EGSVTRGHKEEDAK
-673 KVFDLILN
+673 RVFDLILN
-681 FANYGFNKSHSVCYS
+681 FANYGFNKSHSVSYA

-711 CFFSNLLSSVI
+711 FFFSNLLSSVI
-722 GSEAKT
+722 GSEVKT

-735 RKLGINIILPD
+735 RKLGINVILPD

-752 KYEVVDEGILFPISN
+752 KYEVVDNGILFPLSN
-767 IKSVGIVTCKDI
+767 IKNVGIVTCKDI
-779 LTSRGKGFNDI
+779 INSRGDGFSDI
-790 YECFSKVLSRNVN
+790 YDCFSKILSRNVN
-803 KSTLESLIDASC
+803 KSILEALIDVSC

-832 LINYAAL
+832 LINYATL
-839 TKDLDPTLVIK
+839 TKDLDPDLVIK
-850 PDIELKEEFSKS
+850 PDIEIMDEFSKG
-862 ELLSNEKQSLGFY
+862 ELLFNEKASLGFY

-880 TVVYK
+880 TTIYK
-885 SKMKGINNLE
+885 SRISNV
-895 DIKNL
+895 
-900 FNKKVNLLVLVD
+900 VNLADIRNYFGKRIELLVMID
-912 KVRVIS
+912 KVRVVN
-918 TKNNDRMAFYLVSD
+918 TKNNDRMAFYLASD
-932 DTAQVDLTL
+932 DTAQTDLTL
-941 FPKIYEKYKDIDKG
+941 FPKAYEKYKDIDKG
-955 EVVLVKGEVQK
+955 EIVLVKGEVQR
-966 RFDKYQIIVSEIEKI
+966 RFDKYQIIVNEIKRIND

>member
-1 MYTSLY
+1 MFTSLY
-7 IKSNYSLLSSLISID
+7 VKTNYSLLSSLVSID
-22 KLIEYALEHKLNTL
+22 NLILYAVEHKLSAL

-43 TSAFIFYSKCIK
+43 TSTKIFYDKCIK
-55 NNIKPVIG
+55 NNIKPIIG
-63 LDLKYND
+63 LDLKYNN
-70 SNILLYAKGFEGY
+70 SNILMYAKNFIGY
-83 QNLIKLSTIS
+83 QSLIKLSTIS
-93 SESNI
+93 SERDI
-98 TMENLKKHNKDV
+98 TITDLETYNNDV
-110 VVVLPYKDVSL
+110 VVVLPYKDFAL
-121 YEELT
+121 YNELT
-126 RLYECIYIGVLN
+126 RLYNNLYIGVLN
-138 RFEEEE
+138 KIEEKESY
-144 ALKKT
+144 KVTK
-149 RNVVFINKV
+149 NVVFINKV
-158 LYLNKNH
+158 LYLNKDH
-165 DKYLK
+165 EKYLK
-170 YLFMIRDGKT
+170 YLFMIRDSKT
-180 IADTSY
+180 IADDV
-186 TITFKD
+186 TFKD
-192 NYNYI
+192 NYNYMLLSDAI
-197 LDMEVTNLVSNLTL
+197 SLVSNETL

-218 SMCNLNFSKR
+218 DMCNLELSKR
-228 NDLLPIYDSNLDS
+228 DDLLPVYDTNIDS
-241 DEYIAKLSVAGL
+241 DQYIVKLSVAGL
-253 NKRLNG
+253 NKRLGG
-259 NIDDVY
+259 NVSDVY

-273 DVIKK
+273 DVIKR

-296 KNQILVGPGRGSA
+296 KNNILVGPGRGSA

-336 NPERVTMPDID
+336 NPERVSMPDID

-356 KIIEYVKEKYGEKKV
+356 NIIEYVRNKYGEKRV
-371 SGIITFGTMAPKL
+371 SGIITFGTMAAKL

-392 LNIPLKTI
+392 LNIPPKTI

-410 TKDKLKDFYEKDENF
+410 TKDKLKDFYDRDENF
-425 KNIINSSDKLM
+425 RNIINSSDKLM

-464 DLDKVIPLVRN
+464 DLDRIIPLVRN
-475 DDMYISGYT
+475 NDMYISGYT

-508 NIISDIE
+508 NIIADIE
-515 IHENIKINFSD
+515 SSLGIKINFSD
-526 ISLDDVQ
+526 IPLDDPD
-533 ALKLFESADTCGI
+533 ALKLFETADTCGI

-559 KLKPNSIEDIF
+559 KLRPNTIYDIF

-589 RKHKEEE
+589 RKHGLEQ
-596 VTYLSPCLKDILSS
+596 VTYLDPCLEGILSS

-649 ILKGEEVKFI
+649 LLKGEEIRFI
-659 NGCIKNGHKKEDAK
+659 EGSVTRGHKEEDAK
-673 KVFDLILN
+673 RVFDLILN
-681 FANYGFNKSHSVCYS
+681 FANYGFNKSHSVSYA

-711 CFFSNLLSSVI
+711 FFFSNLLSSVI
-722 GSEAKT
+722 GSEVKT

-735 RKLGINIILPD
+735 RKLGINVILPD

-752 KYEVVDEGILFPISN
+752 KYEVVDNGILFPLSN
-767 IKSVGIVTCKDI
+767 IKNVGIVTCKDI
-779 LTSRGKGFNDI
+779 INSRGDGFSDI
-790 YECFSKVLSRNVN
+790 YDCFSKILSRNVN
-803 KSTLESLIDASC
+803 KSTLEALIDVSC

-832 LINYAAL
+832 LINYATL
-839 TKDLDPTLVIK
+839 TKDLDPDLVIK
-850 PDIELKEEFSKS
+850 PDIEIMDEFSRG
-862 ELLSNEKQSLGFY
+862 ELLSNEKASLGFY

-880 TVVYK
+880 TTIYK
-885 SKMKGINNLE
+885 SRTSNVVNLA
-895 DIKNL
+895 DIKNY
-900 FNKKVNLLVLVD
+900 FGKRVELLVMID
-912 KVRVIS
+912 KVRVVN
-918 TKNNDRMAFYLVSD
+918 TKNNDKMAFYLASD
-932 DTAQVDLTL
+932 DTAQTDLTL
-941 FPKIYEKYKDIDKG
+941 FPKAYEKYKDIDKG
-955 EVVLVKGEVQK
+955 EIVLVKGEVQR
-966 RFDKYQIIVSEIEKI
+966 RFDKYQIIVNEIKRIND